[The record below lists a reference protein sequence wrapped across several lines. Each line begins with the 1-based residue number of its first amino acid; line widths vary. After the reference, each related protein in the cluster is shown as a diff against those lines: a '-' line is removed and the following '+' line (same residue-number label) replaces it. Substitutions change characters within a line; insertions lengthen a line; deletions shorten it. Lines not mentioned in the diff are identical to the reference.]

1 MSYREYCKYLQDKY
15 GVPQN
20 SYYNEQYNK
29 NRNSRTSEGLV
40 IHHICEDIKP
50 NLSNKEVAKSC
61 DFSYQL
67 PENLC
72 YCDYLEHLFLH
83 ILITEYPNEET
94 DDVVGIGGSANY
106 LIPELN
112 NLFSGY
118 IPEQPSKKYV
128 IDCFDRVKDDF
139 ITYKYLISRFLS
151 NNDVQ
156 KERLVSVVLS
166 GDDKHFNEESKIYS
180 ELKNICDSGSCV
192 QSHNIEIYS
201 KVESLLNAQNKA
213 LLVLGTGLGKTSTA
227 LSYAL
232 KYGYRVLVVC
242 PRDNIKDTW
251 EIYSPV
257 VSTIS
262 YVSLANE
269 AETFDYSK
277 YDLIVFDEAHHL
289 NAPIWGKGIRHLL
302 DNNVNIKILGLT
314 ATPLCDSGKKNI
326 ADIFFKDCTVVGYD
340 AIEGIKAGVLHP
352 VSYVCSFYTKP
363 KEIDDALEKCKES
376 TDELTMKLKG
386 RLNLAL
392 NNTPTLKEIITSNM
406 PHGNRKGIIFA
417 QTIEDMDEAI
427 KILKDIYPNEEYR
440 KIHSLMD
447 REEVQNTKEW
457 FSNTDSGY
465 LCTVDMISEGSHY
478 KGVNTIFMFRKTKSG
493 NLFEQQLGRCMTQ
506 THLPNPHCIVFD
518 LVNNMRNVR
527 EFTARLA
534 DAISAHGIVKTLKGE
549 RQASPDLVSGGVK
562 ISKQYVVE
570 DYTQDIVDA
579 YDEVNELFY
588 KQWTSEEDAIIL
600 DTYPKEGAEG
610 CLRLLQN
617 RTKQKIVGR
626 ASFLGVGNYRNKK
639 VICLETR
646 EVFDTTVDAGKKF
659 DVGGENITACCKGRA
674 KSIKGYHF
682 AYFNE
687 YVDWSDERKNQY
699 FNKIPRGKKVI
710 CLETKEI
717 FNDATEA
724 GTKFGIPVPYIR
736 NCCNGKQES
745 ALGYHFSY
753 KNIYDFWDEEQ
764 KNKYFNMEPLPKE
777 KQVIC
782 LETKEIF
789 ISAKKAGE
797 KFNICHSNITACCR
811 KRVEVAG
818 GFHWAYFNDYITWNK
833 EKQDIYL
840 GKKPVPQSKEIIC
853 LETKEIFNKIID
865 ASKKF
870 NIGSIAIVM
879 NCKNKSKAAGGY
891 HFAYLNDYNSW
902 DSERQNEYFGKE
914 RVNLDRRVICL
925 ETKEIFENATR
936 AEEKFGFCHGSVSSC
951 CKEKTRSVGG
961 YHFAY
966 ITTYNLL
973 DNDSRNKYFGKSPN
987 PGKRKIRCVE
997 TSVVFESIST
1007 AERETGITTICYA
1020 LQDCEKRTAGG
1031 YHWEYVEDDDS
1042 IV

>member
-1 MSYREYCKYLQDKY
+1 MNYQEYFKCSTMTYREYCKYLQDKY
-15 GVPQN
+15 GIPKN

-118 IPEQPSKKYV
+118 IPEQSSKKYV
-128 IDCFDRVKDDF
+128 YVINCFNRVKDDF
-139 ITYKYLISRFLS
+139 ITYKYLIGRFLS
-151 NNDVQ
+151 NNDIP
-156 KERLVSVVLS
+156 KESLINVVLS
-166 GDDKHFNEESKIYS
+166 GNDKYFNEESKIYS

-192 QSHNIEIYS
+192 QSHNVEIYS

-232 KYGYRVLVVC
+232 KYGCRVLVVC

-251 EIYSPV
+251 EIYSPI

-314 ATPLCDSGKKNI
+314 ATPLCDGGKKNI

-363 KEIDDALEKCKES
+363 KEIDEALEKCKES

-406 PHGNRKGIIFA
+406 PQGNRKGIIFA

-440 KIHSLMD
+440 KIHSLMN
-447 REEVQNTKEW
+447 REEVQNIKDW

-506 THLPNPHCIVFD
+506 TSLPNPHCIVFD

-534 DAISAHGIVKTLKGE
+534 DAISRHGIVKTLKGE
-549 RQASPDLVSGGVK
+549 RQASPDLVSGGAK

-579 YDEVNELFY
+579 YDEINAYFDSSWTEEEDNVLRKFYPIEEIDGCVKRLLKRTKSAIQNRVQILGIKKISRWTEEEINILKKYYPIEGPTGCVERLKKRNKETIMAKAKDMLLKAPNKSWTEEEENILLKYYPLEGAKGCAERIKGRTENAIRYRATTQLGLSSQAGWTEEEDMILKSLYPIGGYRECMDKLNGKTKSAIYIRARFFQLEAPNNQWTEEEINILKEYYQTKGVNECIKRL
-588 KQWTSEEDAIIL
+588 KGKTKSAIQGKAHNL
-600 DTYPKEGAEG
+600 K
-610 CLRLLQN
+610 LR
-617 RTKQKIVGR
+617 GP
-626 ASFLGVGNYRNKK
+626 A
-639 VICLETR
+639 
-646 EVFDTTVDAGKKF
+646 
-659 DVGGENITACCKGRA
+659 
-674 KSIKGYHF
+674 
-682 AYFNE
+682 
-687 YVDWSDERKNQY
+687 
-699 FNKIPRGKKVI
+699 RGKKVR
-710 CLETKEI
+710 CLETGEVYDSAVK
-717 FNDATEA
+717 AMKQLGLT
-724 GTKFGIPVPYIR
+724 GID
-736 NCCNGKQES
+736 NCARG
-745 ALGYHFSY
+745 
-753 KNIYDFWDEEQ
+753 
-764 KNKYFNMEPLPKE
+764 
-777 KQVIC
+777 
-782 LETKEIF
+782 ETK
-789 ISAKKAGE
+789 
-797 KFNICHSNITACCR
+797 
-811 KRVEVAG
+811 
-818 GFHWAYFNDYITWNK
+818 
-833 EKQDIYL
+833 
-840 GKKPVPQSKEIIC
+840 
-853 LETKEIFNKIID
+853 
-865 ASKKF
+865 
-870 NIGSIAIVM
+870 
-879 NCKNKSKAAGGY
+879 
-891 HFAYLNDYNSW
+891 
-902 DSERQNEYFGKE
+902 
-914 RVNLDRRVICL
+914 
-925 ETKEIFENATR
+925 
-936 AEEKFGFCHGSVSSC
+936 
-951 CKEKTRSVGG
+951 
-961 YHFAY
+961 
-966 ITTYNLL
+966 
-973 DNDSRNKYFGKSPN
+973 
-987 PGKRKIRCVE
+987 
-997 TSVVFESIST
+997 
-1007 AERETGITTICYA
+1007 
-1020 LQDCEKRTAGG
+1020 TAGG
-1031 YHWEYVEDDDS
+1031 YHWEYVEEE
-1042 IV
+1042 IEE

>member
-1 MSYREYCKYLQDKY
+1 MNYQEYFKCSTMTYREYCKYLQDKY
-15 GVPQN
+15 GIPNN

-50 NLSNKEVAKSC
+50 NLCNKEVAKSC

-94 DDVVGIGGSANY
+94 NDVVGIGGSANY

-118 IPEQPSKKYV
+118 VPEQSSKKYV
-128 IDCFDRVKDDF
+128 IDCFNRVKDDF

-151 NNDVQ
+151 NNDVP
-156 KERLVSVVLS
+156 KESLINVVLS
-166 GDDKHFNEESKIYS
+166 GNDKHFNEESKIYS

-257 VSTIS
+257 VNTLS

-352 VSYVCSFYTKP
+352 VSYVSSFYTKP
-363 KEIDDALEKCKES
+363 KEIDEVLEKCKES

-440 KIHSLMD
+440 KIHSLMN
-447 REEVQNTKEW
+447 REEVQNIKEW

-493 NLFEQQLGRCMTQ
+493 NLFQQQLGRCMTQ
-506 THLPNPHCIVFD
+506 TSLPNPHCIVFD
-518 LVNNMRNVR
+518 LVNNMRNVG
-527 EFTARLA
+527 EFTARLI
-534 DAISAHGIVKTLKGE
+534 DAISEHGIVKTLKGE
-549 RQASPDLVSGGVK
+549 RWVNPDLLSGGAR
-562 ISKQYVVE
+562 ISEQYVVE

-579 YDEVNELFY
+579 YDEINRLLGGFWTEEEV
-588 KQWTSEEDAIIL
+588 QWLRNNYSKL
-600 DTYPKEGAEG
+600 GPKECSSYLNKSSRAIMGMAHRENLLAPNQFSSEMDRIICSHIDEEG
-610 CLRLLQN
+610 IMDDGVFDEPILKNKTKDSIMAHSLKLGRKKNVRFIRTQENISRFKDIYTDGGINAVMKKLNLSKCVCQSIVADFNLCTKKYTHEDEEWLKSHPQATDEEIQN
-617 RTKQKIVGR
+617 RFPDKNLTAVKAKR
-626 ASFLGVGNYRNKK
+626 RSLGVTH
-639 VICLETR
+639 E
-646 EVFDTTVDAGKKF
+646 DT
-659 DVGGENITACCKGRA
+659 N
-674 KSIKGYHF
+674 
-682 AYFNE
+682 
-687 YVDWSDERKNQY
+687 
-699 FNKIPRGKKVI
+699 
-710 CLETKEI
+710 
-717 FNDATEA
+717 
-724 GTKFGIPVPYIR
+724 PYI
-736 NCCNGKQES
+736 
-745 ALGYHFSY
+745 
-753 KNIYDFWDEEQ
+753 
-764 KNKYFNMEPLPKE
+764 PKE
-777 KQVIC
+777 KQQWVINNWSKMSWDEMQNELPHNC
-782 LETKEIF
+782 TESGVRAWVKRNGGSVKNSTYTKE
-789 ISAKKAGE
+789 
-797 KFNICHSNITACCR
+797 N
-811 KRVEVAG
+811 
-818 GFHWAYFNDYITWNK
+818 
-833 EKQDIYL
+833 
-840 GKKPVPQSKEIIC
+840 
-853 LETKEIFNKIID
+853 
-865 ASKKF
+865 
-870 NIGSIAIVM
+870 
-879 NCKNKSKAAGGY
+879 
-891 HFAYLNDYNSW
+891 
-902 DSERQNEYFGKE
+902 
-914 RVNLDRRVICL
+914 
-925 ETKEIFENATR
+925 
-936 AEEKFGFCHGSVSSC
+936 
-951 CKEKTRSVGG
+951 
-961 YHFAY
+961 
-966 ITTYNLL
+966 
-973 DNDSRNKYFGKSPN
+973 RN
-987 PGKRKIRCVE
+987 
-997 TSVVFESIST
+997 
-1007 AERETGITTICYA
+1007 
-1020 LQDCEKRTAGG
+1020 
-1031 YHWEYVEDDDS
+1031 
-1042 IV
+1042 

>member
-1 MSYREYCKYLQDKY
+1 MNYQEYFKCSTMTYREYCKYLQDKY
-15 GVPQN
+15 GIPKN
-20 SYYNEQYNK
+20 SYYNEQYNT
-29 NRNSRTSEGLV
+29 NRNENSRTSEGLV

-118 IPEQPSKKYV
+118 VPEQQPKDYV
-128 IDCFDRVKDDF
+128 INCFNRVKDDF
-139 ITYKYLISRFLS
+139 ITYKYLISRFLG
-151 NNDVQ
+151 NNDIP
-156 KERLVSVVLS
+156 KESLVNVVLS
-166 GDDKHFNEESKIYS
+166 GDNKYFNEESKIYS

-251 EIYSPV
+251 EIYSPI

-314 ATPLCDSGKKNI
+314 ATPLCDGGKKNI
-326 ADIFFKDCTVVGYD
+326 ADIFFKDCTVIGYD

-376 TDELTMKLKG
+376 TDEFTMKLKG

-440 KIHSLMD
+440 KIHSLMN
-447 REEVQNTKEW
+447 REEVQNIKEW

-506 THLPNPHCIVFD
+506 TSLPNPHCIVFD

-527 EFTARLA
+527 EFTTRLT
-534 DAISAHGIVKTLKGE
+534 DAISRHGIVKTLKGE
-549 RQASPDLVSGGVK
+549 RYVNPDVLSGGAK
-562 ISKQYVVE
+562 ISEQYVVE

-579 YDEVNELFY
+579 YDEINRLLGGFWTEEEDNILRKFY
-588 KQWTSEEDAIIL
+588 PTSGAKGCQVYLPKRNSLTICARATLLNLVSGITNKNKQWSPEEDEIIKANYSKDRTDLTDLIPNKSKGAIQSRASILGVKVINNWTEEEIKWMQDNSYLYTKEELIDKIGKSWLQIKRILKKYSLKYCTKIVKWTEEEDSIIKKYYPKEGGDVYLRLKNRTYNTVMGRASALGIGYDNEENKKWTEEEDAIL
-600 DTYPKEGAEG
+600 KENYIKLGKDIIN
-610 CLRLLQN
+610 LLP
-617 RTKQKIVGR
+617 GR
-626 ASFLGVGNYRNKK
+626 
-639 VICLETR
+639 
-646 EVFDTTVDAGKKF
+646 
-659 DVGGENITACCKGRA
+659 
-674 KSIKGYHF
+674 
-682 AYFNE
+682 
-687 YVDWSDERKNQY
+687 
-699 FNKIPRGKKVI
+699 
-710 CLETKEI
+710 
-717 FNDATEA
+717 
-724 GTKFGIPVPYIR
+724 KFG
-736 NCCNGKQES
+736 S
-745 ALGYHFSY
+745 
-753 KNIYDFWDEEQ
+753 
-764 KNKYFNMEPLPKE
+764 
-777 KQVIC
+777 
-782 LETKEIF
+782 
-789 ISAKKAGE
+789 
-797 KFNICHSNITACCR
+797 
-811 KRVEVAG
+811 
-818 GFHWAYFNDYITWNK
+818 
-833 EKQDIYL
+833 
-840 GKKPVPQSKEIIC
+840 II
-853 LETKEIFNKIID
+853 
-865 ASKKF
+865 
-870 NIGSIAIVM
+870 
-879 NCKNKSKAAGGY
+879 
-891 HFAYLNDYNSW
+891 
-902 DSERQNEYFGKE
+902 
-914 RVNLDRRVICL
+914 
-925 ETKEIFENATR
+925 TR
-936 AEEKFGFCHGSVSSC
+936 AHKIG
-951 CKEKTRSVGG
+951 
-961 YHFAY
+961 
-966 ITTYNLL
+966 I
-973 DNDSRNKYFGKSPN
+973 
-987 PGKRKIRCVE
+987 KRRDLPIRCVE
-997 TSVVFESIST
+997 NRKIFNSIKEATEFAGLQSGACIRKCCKGES
-1007 AERETGITTICYA
+1007 
-1020 LQDCEKRTAGG
+1020 KTAGG
-1031 YHWEYVEDDDS
+1031 YHWEYVEEENEE
-1042 IV
+1042 

>member
-1 MSYREYCKYLQDKY
+1 MNYQEYFKCSTMTYREYCKYLQDKY
-15 GVPQN
+15 GIPKN
-20 SYYNEQYNK
+20 SYYNEQYNR
-29 NRNSRTSEGLV
+29 NENSRTSEGLV

-50 NLSNKEVAKSC
+50 NLCDKEVAKSC

-83 ILITEYPNEET
+83 ILITEYPNEEA

-128 IDCFDRVKDDF
+128 IDCFNRVKDDF
-139 ITYKYLISRFLS
+139 ITYKYLIGRFLS
-151 NNDVQ
+151 NNDIPR
-156 KERLVSVVLS
+156 ESLINIVLS

-262 YVSLANE
+262 YVSFANE
-269 AETFDYSK
+269 VETFDYSK

-314 ATPLCDSGKKNI
+314 ATPLCDGGKKNI
-326 ADIFFKDCTVVGYD
+326 ADIFFEDCTVVGYD

-352 VSYVCSFYTKP
+352 VSYVCSFYTRP
-363 KEIDDALEKCKES
+363 KEIDDALEKCEES

-440 KIHSLMD
+440 KIHSLMN
-447 REEVQNTKEW
+447 REEVQNIKEW

-506 THLPNPHCIVFD
+506 TSLPNPHCIVFD

-534 DAISAHGIVKTLKGE
+534 DAISKHGIVKTLKGE
-549 RQASPDLVSGGVK
+549 RNLNPDVLSGGAK
-562 ISKQYVVE
+562 ISEQYVVE

-579 YDEVNELFY
+579 YDEINGLFY
-588 KQWTSEEDAIIL
+588 KCWTEAEDSILREFYPTEGARGCAERLKNKTQASIRHRANKLKLIFSGFWTSEEDNILKCYYPLSGADGCVNKLPGRTKHNIRSRACKLKIKSPGYWTTERDEILKKYYPSNGAKAIAYLFPEKSLRSIYARAL
-600 DTYPKEGAEG
+600 TLGLKYDNNPWTAEEDNLLKNFYPKEGINK
-610 CLRLLQN
+610 CLELLPN
-617 RTKQKIVGR
+617 RTLRALNSRILELGIKRQGHFWTKEEDDIIQQFYPEIGAECVKYLPGRTKATVIGR
-626 ASFLGVGNYRNKK
+626 ASKLQVKLLSSKKK
-639 VICLETR
+639 V
-646 EVFDTTVDAGKKF
+646 K
-659 DVGGENITACCKGRA
+659 
-674 KSIKGYHF
+674 
-682 AYFNE
+682 
-687 YVDWSDERKNQY
+687 
-699 FNKIPRGKKVI
+699 
-710 CLETKEI
+710 
-717 FNDATEA
+717 
-724 GTKFGIPVPYIR
+724 
-736 NCCNGKQES
+736 
-745 ALGYHFSY
+745 
-753 KNIYDFWDEEQ
+753 
-764 KNKYFNMEPLPKE
+764 
-777 KQVIC
+777 
-782 LETKEIF
+782 
-789 ISAKKAGE
+789 
-797 KFNICHSNITACCR
+797 
-811 KRVEVAG
+811 
-818 GFHWAYFNDYITWNK
+818 
-833 EKQDIYL
+833 
-840 GKKPVPQSKEIIC
+840 
-853 LETKEIFNKIID
+853 
-865 ASKKF
+865 
-870 NIGSIAIVM
+870 
-879 NCKNKSKAAGGY
+879 
-891 HFAYLNDYNSW
+891 
-902 DSERQNEYFGKE
+902 
-914 RVNLDRRVICL
+914 
-925 ETKEIFENATR
+925 
-936 AEEKFGFCHGSVSSC
+936 
-951 CKEKTRSVGG
+951 
-961 YHFAY
+961 
-966 ITTYNLL
+966 
-973 DNDSRNKYFGKSPN
+973 
-987 PGKRKIRCVE
+987 CVE
-997 TSVVFESIST
+997 TEEVYESASEAMRQIGNKHIC
-1007 AERETGITTICYA
+1007 ACARGERE
-1020 LQDCEKRTAGG
+1020 TAGG

>member
-1 MSYREYCKYLQDKY
+1 MNYQEYFKCSTMTYREYCKYLQDKY
-15 GVPQN
+15 GIPKN
-20 SYYNEQYNK
+20 SYYNEQYNT
-29 NRNSRTSEGLV
+29 NRNENSRTSEGLV

-50 NLSNKEVAKSC
+50 NLCDKEVAKSC

-128 IDCFDRVKDDF
+128 INCFNRVKDDF
-139 ITYKYLISRFLS
+139 ITYKYLIGRFLS
-151 NNDVQ
+151 NNDIP
-156 KERLVSVVLS
+156 KESLVSVVLS
-166 GDDKHFNEESKIYS
+166 GDKKYFNEESKIYS

-192 QSHNIEIYS
+192 QSHNLEIYS

-251 EIYSPV
+251 EIYSPI

-289 NAPIWGKGIRHLL
+289 NAPIWGKGIHHLL

-314 ATPLCDSGKKNI
+314 ATPLCDGGKKNI

-392 NNTPTLKEIITSNM
+392 NNTPALKEIITSNM

-440 KIHSLMD
+440 KIHSLMN
-447 REEVQNTKEW
+447 REEVQNIKEW

-506 THLPNPHCIVFD
+506 TSLHNPHCIVFD

-534 DAISAHGIVKTLKGE
+534 DAISRHGIVKTLKGE
-549 RQASPDLVSGGVK
+549 RNLNPDVLSGGVK
-562 ISKQYVVE
+562 ISEQYVVE

-579 YDEVNELFY
+579 YEELDRLFGGFWTEEENRFIRNYIEEKGGKLQVGDVHELATLFDVSEASIRSHLQFLGY
-588 KQWTSEEDAIIL
+588 KNLCQRKIEWHKLDKVIVDLTKKGYTFMKIYYEINNITPLSVHALQRRMNKLEIDYNCANTRFTTNMDNFIKEHLYVDKSVQQVANDLGKTEQSIMTRASYLKIKKRGNYTEFDIKFIIENYPHKGAKYCSEETQL
-600 DTYPKEGAEG
+600 
-610 CLRLLQN
+610 
-617 RTKQKIVGR
+617 
-626 ASFLGVGNYRNKK
+626 
-639 VICLETR
+639 
-646 EVFDTTVDAGKKF
+646 
-659 DVGGENITACCKGRA
+659 
-674 KSIKGYHF
+674 
-682 AYFNE
+682 
-687 YVDWSDERKNQY
+687 
-699 FNKIPRGKKVI
+699 
-710 CLETKEI
+710 
-717 FNDATEA
+717 
-724 GTKFGIPVPYIR
+724 PV
-736 NCCNGKQES
+736 S
-745 ALGYHFSY
+745 T
-753 KNIYDFWDEEQ
+753 IY
-764 KNKYFNMEPLPKE
+764 M
-777 KQVIC
+777 I
-782 LETKEIF
+782 
-789 ISAKKAGE
+789 AKK
-797 KFNICHSNITACCR
+797 
-811 KRVEVAG
+811 
-818 GFHWAYFNDYITWNK
+818 
-833 EKQDIYL
+833 
-840 GKKPVPQSKEIIC
+840 
-853 LETKEIFNKIID
+853 
-865 ASKKF
+865 
-870 NIGSIAIVM
+870 
-879 NCKNKSKAAGGY
+879 
-891 HFAYLNDYNSW
+891 
-902 DSERQNEYFGKE
+902 
-914 RVNLDRRVICL
+914 
-925 ETKEIFENATR
+925 
-936 AEEKFGFCHGSVSSC
+936 
-951 CKEKTRSVGG
+951 
-961 YHFAY
+961 
-966 ITTYNLL
+966 YNLI
-973 DNDSRNKYFGKSPN
+973 GK
-987 PGKRKIRCVE
+987 GCKRKVRCVE
-997 TSVVFESIST
+997 TGTIFNSIKLAAIFAKTCSANIVNCCKNGSRST
-1007 AERETGITTICYA
+1007 
-1020 LQDCEKRTAGG
+1020 GG
-1031 YHWEYVEDDDS
+1031 YHWEYVEEETQNTDS
-1042 IV
+1042 TRE

>member
-1 MSYREYCKYLQDKY
+1 MNYQEYFKCSTMTYREYCKYLQDKY
-15 GVPQN
+15 GIPQN

-94 DDVVGIGGSANY
+94 DDAVGIGGSANY

-128 IDCFDRVKDDF
+128 VDCFNRVKDDF

-156 KERLVSVVLS
+156 KESLISVVLS
-166 GDDKHFNEESKIYS
+166 GDSKCFTEESKIYS
-180 ELKNICDSGSCV
+180 ELKNVCANGSCV

-289 NAPIWGKGIRHLL
+289 NAPIWGKSIRHLL

-314 ATPLCDSGKKNI
+314 ATPLCDGGKKNI
-326 ADIFFKDCTVVGYD
+326 ADIFFEDCAVVGYD

-352 VSYVCSFYTKP
+352 VSYVSSFYTKP

-440 KIHSLMD
+440 KIHSLMN
-447 REEVQNTKEW
+447 REEVQNIKEW

-506 THLPNPHCIVFD
+506 TSLPNPHCIVFD

-534 DAISAHGIVKTLKGE
+534 DAISRHGIVKTLKGE

-579 YDEVNELFY
+579 YDEINGLLGGF
-588 KQWTSEEDAIIL
+588 WTEEEDNIL
-600 DTYPKEGAEG
+600 RKFYPTNGAKG
-610 CLRLLQN
+610 CVKHLPN
-617 RTKQKIVGR
+617 RTKIAICWR
-626 ASFLGVGNYRNKK
+626 ATSLNLISGITTKNKQWSPEEDEIIKTNYSKDRTDLTDLIPNKSKRAIQQRALVLGVK
-639 VICLETR
+639 VINNWTEEEDNVIKRIYPIGGVNGCIKHLPNRT
-646 EVFDTTVDAGKKF
+646 KKA
-659 DVGGENITACCKGRA
+659 IAHRA
-674 KSIKGYHF
+674 TNLGVI
-682 AYFNE
+682 FN
-687 YVDWSDERKNQY
+687 N
-699 FNKIPRGKKVI
+699 KKVI

-717 FNDATEA
+717 FNTIAEA
-724 GTKFGIPVPYIR
+724 GRKFCIKNFCLIGS
-736 NCCNGKQES
+736 CCRGEQGS
-745 ALGYHFSY
+745 ANGYHWAFLSVY
-753 KNIYDFWDEEQ
+753 NSWDKDKQNE
-764 KNKYFNMEPLPKE
+764 YFGKKAIKKE
-777 KQVIC
+777 KKVIC
-782 LETKEIF
+782 LETKRIF
-789 ISAKKAGE
+789 NSIAEAGKE
-797 KFNICHSNITACCR
+797 LDIGNSGIGSCCR
-811 KRVEVAG
+811 KSL
-818 GFHWAYFNDYITWNK
+818 NT
-833 EKQDIYL
+833 
-840 GKKPVPQSKEIIC
+840 
-853 LETKEIFNKIID
+853 
-865 ASKKF
+865 
-870 NIGSIAIVM
+870 
-879 NCKNKSKAAGGY
+879 AGGY
-891 HFAYLNDYNSW
+891 HWAYVDDYNSW
-902 DSERQNEYFGKE
+902 NIEKQNEHFGKKPI
-914 RVNLDRRVICL
+914 L
-925 ETKEIFENATR
+925 
-936 AEEKFGFCHGSVSSC
+936 
-951 CKEKTRSVGG
+951 KEKMV
-961 YHFAY
+961 
-966 ITTYNLL
+966 
-973 DNDSRNKYFGKSPN
+973 K
-987 PGKRKIRCVE
+987 CVE
-997 TSVVFESIST
+997 TGEIYKTIKEASKNI
-1007 AERETGITTICYA
+1007 GINSSGIVSA
-1020 LQDCEKRTAGG
+1020 LKGRCKTAGG
-1031 YHWEYVEDDDS
+1031 YHWEYVEEESQNTDNTRE
-1042 IV
+1042 

>member
-1 MSYREYCKYLQDKY
+1 MNYQEYFKCSTMTYREYCKYLQDKY
-15 GVPQN
+15 GIPKN
-20 SYYNEQYNK
+20 SYYNEQYNT
-29 NRNSRTSEGLV
+29 NRNENSRTSEGLV

-118 IPEQPSKKYV
+118 VPEQQPKDYV
-128 IDCFDRVKDDF
+128 INCFNRVKDDF
-139 ITYKYLISRFLS
+139 ITYKYLISRFLG
-151 NNDVQ
+151 NNDIP
-156 KERLVSVVLS
+156 KESLVNVVLS
-166 GDDKHFNEESKIYS
+166 GDNKYFNEESKIYS

-251 EIYSPV
+251 EIYSPI

-289 NAPIWGKGIRHLL
+289 NAPIWGKSIRHLL

-314 ATPLCDSGKKNI
+314 ATPLCDGGKKNI
-326 ADIFFKDCTVVGYD
+326 ADIFFKDCTVIGYD

-417 QTIEDMDEAI
+417 QTIDDMDEAI

-440 KIHSLMD
+440 KIHSLMN
-447 REEVQNTKEW
+447 REEVQNIKEW

-506 THLPNPHCIVFD
+506 TSLPNPHCIVFD

-534 DAISAHGIVKTLKGE
+534 DAISRHGIVKTLKGE
-549 RQASPDLVSGGVK
+549 RQVNPDVLSGGAK
-562 ISKQYVVE
+562 ISEQYVVE

-579 YDEVNELFY
+579 YDEIDKNYFTYRKRKIFGATLSRKPITEYEKTIILNEYPTKGREILSLLPGRNVEWLQSTASRLGV
-588 KQWTSEEDAIIL
+588 KLNPAWTSDMDNVIKEKYAEVGAKGIHRIMPEKSVSQIADRAIKLGVKFDSNWWSKEEDEVLRNFWVHDRERALQLLPKRTFKNCQQRAI
-600 DTYPKEGAEG
+600 KMG
-610 CLRLLQN
+610 LLQEGYYW
-617 RTKQKIVGR
+617 TDEEI
-626 ASFLGVGNYRNKK
+626 ATLKK
-639 VICLETR
+639 YYVTGGKY
-646 EVFDTTVDAGKKF
+646 EVKKHLTT
-659 DVGGENITACCKGRA
+659 
-674 KSIKGYHF
+674 KSIGQIASK
-682 AYFNE
+682 A
-687 YVDWSDERKNQY
+687 
-699 FNKIPRGKKVI
+699 
-710 CLETKEI
+710 
-717 FNDATEA
+717 
-724 GTKFGIPVPYIR
+724 
-736 NCCNGKQES
+736 S
-745 ALGYHFSY
+745 AL
-753 KNIYDFWDEEQ
+753 K
-764 KNKYFNMEPLPKE
+764 L
-777 KQVIC
+777 
-782 LETKEIF
+782 
-789 ISAKKAGE
+789 
-797 KFNICHSNITACCR
+797 
-811 KRVEVAG
+811 
-818 GFHWAYFNDYITWNK
+818 
-833 EKQDIYL
+833 
-840 GKKPVPQSKEIIC
+840 
-853 LETKEIFNKIID
+853 
-865 ASKKF
+865 
-870 NIGSIAIVM
+870 
-879 NCKNKSKAAGGY
+879 
-891 HFAYLNDYNSW
+891 
-902 DSERQNEYFGKE
+902 
-914 RVNLDRRVICL
+914 
-925 ETKEIFENATR
+925 
-936 AEEKFGFCHGSVSSC
+936 
-951 CKEKTRSVGG
+951 
-961 YHFAY
+961 
-966 ITTYNLL
+966 
-973 DNDSRNKYFGKSPN
+973 KSPN
-987 PGKRKIRCVE
+987 HKKRIKCIE
-997 TSVVFESIST
+997 TNEVYESASE
-1007 AERETGITTICYA
+1007 AMRQTGIKTIDTCA
-1020 LQDCEKRTAGG
+1020 RGKCKTAGG
-1031 YHWEYVEDDDS
+1031 YHWEYVEEENEE
-1042 IV
+1042 

>member
-1 MSYREYCKYLQDKY
+1 MNYQEYFKCSTMTYREYCKYLQDKY
-15 GVPQN
+15 GIPKN
-20 SYYNEQYNK
+20 SYYNEQYNT
-29 NRNSRTSEGLV
+29 NRNENSRTSEGLV

-61 DFSYQL
+61 DFSHQL

-106 LIPELN
+106 FIPELN

-118 IPEQPSKKYV
+118 IPEQSSKKYV
-128 IDCFDRVKDDF
+128 YVINCFNRVKDDF
-139 ITYKYLISRFLS
+139 ITYKYLIGRFLS
-151 NNDVQ
+151 NNDVP
-156 KERLVSVVLS
+156 KESLVSVVLS
-166 GDDKHFNEESKIYS
+166 GDNKYFNEESKIYS

-289 NAPIWGKGIRHLL
+289 NAPVWGKGIRHLL

-352 VSYVCSFYTKP
+352 VSYVSSFYTKP

-386 RLNLAL
+386 RLDLAL

-440 KIHSLMD
+440 KIHSLMN
-447 REEVQNTKEW
+447 REEVQNIKEW
-457 FSNTDSGY
+457 FSDTDSGY

-506 THLPNPHCIVFD
+506 TSLPNPHCIVFD

-534 DAISAHGIVKTLKGE
+534 DAISRHGIVKTLKGE
-549 RQASPDLVSGGVK
+549 RSVNPDVLSGGAK
-562 ISKQYVVE
+562 ISEQYVVE

-579 YDEVNELFY
+579 YDEINRLLGGFWTKEETQWLSCNYPKLGIKKCASHLNKSEHSVVGMAHRMNLLAPNQFSSEMDSIIQKHIDENGNMDDCVFY
-588 KQWTSEEDAIIL
+588 EPILANKTKDSVMAHSLKLGRKKYERFIRTNDNINKFKSIYDNGGIDAVMKEFNLSKCVCQSIISDFGLCTSKYTEEDIDWLIENPYATDEQLQERFPSRKVSAIKAKRRSLGISTKGKYIPFEKQQWVI
-600 DTYPKEGAEG
+600 DNWSISTWEEIKKELPDS
-610 CLRLLQN
+610 C
-617 RTKQKIVGR
+617 
-626 ASFLGVGNYRNKK
+626 S
-639 VICLETR
+639 
-646 EVFDTTVDAGKKF
+646 
-659 DVGGENITACCKGRA
+659 
-674 KSIKGYHF
+674 
-682 AYFNE
+682 
-687 YVDWSDERKNQY
+687 
-699 FNKIPRGKKVI
+699 
-710 CLETKEI
+710 
-717 FNDATEA
+717 EA
-724 GTKFGIPVPYIR
+724 GVRAWVKRHGGAMKLSYYTEEDVNNIRGLEGMSISQMQKKLPYLSKDKIR
-736 NCCNGKQES
+736 NIC
-745 ALGYHFSY
+745 
-753 KNIYDFWDEEQ
+753 
-764 KNKYFNMEPLPKE
+764 NKY
-777 KQVIC
+777 
-782 LETKEIF
+782 
-789 ISAKKAGE
+789 
-797 KFNICHSNITACCR
+797 NIKY
-811 KRVEVAG
+811 KR
-818 GFHWAYFNDYITWNK
+818 
-833 EKQDIYL
+833 L
-840 GKKPVPQSKEIIC
+840 GKK
-853 LETKEIFNKIID
+853 
-865 ASKKF
+865 
-870 NIGSIAIVM
+870 
-879 NCKNKSKAAGGY
+879 
-891 HFAYLNDYNSW
+891 
-902 DSERQNEYFGKE
+902 
-914 RVNLDRRVICL
+914 
-925 ETKEIFENATR
+925 
-936 AEEKFGFCHGSVSSC
+936 SV
-951 CKEKTRSVGG
+951 
-961 YHFAY
+961 
-966 ITTYNLL
+966 L
-973 DNDSRNKYFGKSPN
+973 
-987 PGKRKIRCVE
+987 CVE
-997 TSVVFESIST
+997 TGNIYEST
-1007 AERETGITTICYA
+1007 VQVKNKLGINVDSCVRGKT
-1020 LQDCEKRTAGG
+1020 KTAGG
-1031 YHWEYVEDDDS
+1031 YHWEYVEEENE
-1042 IV
+1042 

>member
-1 MSYREYCKYLQDKY
+1 MNYQEYFKCSTMTYREYCKYLQDKY
-15 GVPQN
+15 GIPKN

-29 NRNSRTSEGLV
+29 NRSSRTSEGLV
-40 IHHICEDIKP
+40 IHHICEDIKT

-61 DFSYQL
+61 DFNYQL

-94 DDVVGIGGSANY
+94 EDAVGIGGSANY

-118 IPEQPSKKYV
+118 IPEQPPKKHV
-128 IDCFDRVKDDF
+128 IDCFNRVKDDF
-139 ITYKYLISRFLS
+139 ITYKYLINRFLS
-151 NNDVQ
+151 NNDIP
-156 KERLVSVVLS
+156 KESLINVVLS
-166 GDDKHFNEESKIYS
+166 GNDKYFNEESKIYS

-314 ATPLCDSGKKNI
+314 ATPLCDGGKKNI

-440 KIHSLMD
+440 KIHSLMN
-447 REEVQNTKEW
+447 REEVQNIKDW

-506 THLPNPHCIVFD
+506 TSLPNPHCIVFD

-534 DAISAHGIVKTLKGE
+534 DAISRHGIVKTLKGE
-549 RQASPDLVSGGVK
+549 RNVNPDVLSGGAK
-562 ISKQYVVE
+562 ISEQYVIE

-579 YDEVNELFY
+579 YDEIKEYFSVD
-588 KQWTSEEDAIIL
+588 WTEEEDNILRKFYPIEGARGCAERLKNKTQVAIRHRANKLKLSFSGFWTPEEDNIL
-600 DTYPKEGAEG
+600 KCYYPLSGADGCVDKLPGRTKQDIRYRASKLKIKLSGYWTNEKDEILKKYYTSNGAKAIAYLFPEKSLGSIHARALTLGLKYDNNSWTAEEDNLLKIFYPKEGINK
-610 CLRLLQN
+610 CLELLPN
-617 RTKQKIVGR
+617 RTLGALNSRILELGIKRQGHYWTKEEDDIIQQFYPVIGAECVKYLPGRTKATVIGR
-626 ASFLGVGNYRNKK
+626 ASKLQVKLLSNKK
-639 VICLETR
+639 
-646 EVFDTTVDAGKKF
+646 
-659 DVGGENITACCKGRA
+659 
-674 KSIKGYHF
+674 
-682 AYFNE
+682 
-687 YVDWSDERKNQY
+687 
-699 FNKIPRGKKVI
+699 KV
-710 CLETKEI
+710 K
-717 FNDATEA
+717 
-724 GTKFGIPVPYIR
+724 
-736 NCCNGKQES
+736 
-745 ALGYHFSY
+745 
-753 KNIYDFWDEEQ
+753 
-764 KNKYFNMEPLPKE
+764 
-777 KQVIC
+777 
-782 LETKEIF
+782 
-789 ISAKKAGE
+789 
-797 KFNICHSNITACCR
+797 
-811 KRVEVAG
+811 
-818 GFHWAYFNDYITWNK
+818 
-833 EKQDIYL
+833 
-840 GKKPVPQSKEIIC
+840 
-853 LETKEIFNKIID
+853 
-865 ASKKF
+865 
-870 NIGSIAIVM
+870 
-879 NCKNKSKAAGGY
+879 
-891 HFAYLNDYNSW
+891 
-902 DSERQNEYFGKE
+902 
-914 RVNLDRRVICL
+914 
-925 ETKEIFENATR
+925 
-936 AEEKFGFCHGSVSSC
+936 
-951 CKEKTRSVGG
+951 
-961 YHFAY
+961 
-966 ITTYNLL
+966 
-973 DNDSRNKYFGKSPN
+973 
-987 PGKRKIRCVE
+987 CVE
-997 TSVVFESIST
+997 TEEVYESASE
-1007 AERETGITTICYA
+1007 AMRQTGIKNIDACA
-1020 LQDCEKRTAGG
+1020 RGKNKTAGG
-1031 YHWEYVEDDDS
+1031 YHWEYVEEENEEEREK
-1042 IV
+1042 

>member
-1 MSYREYCKYLQDKY
+1 MNYQEYFQCSTMTYREYCKYLQDKY
-15 GVPQN
+15 GIPQN

-94 DDVVGIGGSANY
+94 DDAVGIGGSANY

-128 IDCFDRVKDDF
+128 IDCFNRVKEDF

-151 NNDVQ
+151 NNDVP
-156 KERLVSVVLS
+156 KESLINVVLS

-289 NAPIWGKGIRHLL
+289 SAPIWGKGIRHLL

-314 ATPLCDSGKKNI
+314 ATPLCDGGKKNI
-326 ADIFFKDCTVVGYD
+326 ADIFFEDCTVVGYD
-340 AIEGIKAGVLHP
+340 AIEGIKTGVLHP

-363 KEIDDALEKCKES
+363 KEIDEALEKCKES

-386 RLNLAL
+386 KLNLAL

-427 KILKDIYPNEEYR
+427 KILKDIYPNGEYR
-440 KIHSLMD
+440 KIHSLMNG
-447 REEVQNTKEW
+447 EEVQNIKEW

-506 THLPNPHCIVFD
+506 TSLPNPHCIVFD

-534 DAISAHGIVKTLKGE
+534 DAISGHGVVKTLKGE
-549 RQASPDLVSGGVK
+549 RQVSPDLLSGGAK

-579 YDEVNELFY
+579 YDEINGLLGGFWTEEEDNILRKFY
-588 KQWTSEEDAIIL
+588 PTNGAKGCQVYLPKKNSSTICARATLLNLVSGITNKNKQWSPEEDEIIKINYSKDRTDLTDLIPNKSKRAIQQRASIL
-600 DTYPKEGAEG
+600 GVKVLNNWTEEEIKWMQDNSYLYTKEELIDKTGKGWLQIKRILKKYGLKYRTKIVRWTEEEDSIIKKYYPKEGG
-610 CLRLLQN
+610 NVYLRLKN
-617 RTKQKIVGR
+617 RNYNTVMGR
-626 ASFLGVGNYRNKK
+626 ASALGIGYDNEENRKWTEEEDTILKENYAKLGKNIVNLLPGRKLGSIVTRAHK
-639 VICLETR
+639 IGIKRRDLPIRCLETR
-646 EVFDTTVDAGKKF
+646 EIFNSIKEAAEFAGLQSGKCIRK
-659 DVGGENITACCKGRA
+659 CCKG
-674 KSIKGYHF
+674 
-682 AYFNE
+682 
-687 YVDWSDERKNQY
+687 
-699 FNKIPRGKKVI
+699 
-710 CLETKEI
+710 
-717 FNDATEA
+717 
-724 GTKFGIPVPYIR
+724 
-736 NCCNGKQES
+736 ES
-745 ALGYHFSY
+745 
-753 KNIYDFWDEEQ
+753 K
-764 KNKYFNMEPLPKE
+764 
-777 KQVIC
+777 
-782 LETKEIF
+782 
-789 ISAKKAGE
+789 
-797 KFNICHSNITACCR
+797 
-811 KRVEVAG
+811 
-818 GFHWAYFNDYITWNK
+818 
-833 EKQDIYL
+833 
-840 GKKPVPQSKEIIC
+840 
-853 LETKEIFNKIID
+853 
-865 ASKKF
+865 
-870 NIGSIAIVM
+870 
-879 NCKNKSKAAGGY
+879 
-891 HFAYLNDYNSW
+891 
-902 DSERQNEYFGKE
+902 
-914 RVNLDRRVICL
+914 
-925 ETKEIFENATR
+925 
-936 AEEKFGFCHGSVSSC
+936 
-951 CKEKTRSVGG
+951 
-961 YHFAY
+961 
-966 ITTYNLL
+966 
-973 DNDSRNKYFGKSPN
+973 
-987 PGKRKIRCVE
+987 
-997 TSVVFESIST
+997 
-1007 AERETGITTICYA
+1007 
-1020 LQDCEKRTAGG
+1020 TAGG
-1031 YHWEYVEDDDS
+1031 YHWEYVEEEESQNTDNTNK
-1042 IV
+1042 

>member
-1 MSYREYCKYLQDKY
+1 MNYQEYFKCSTMTYREYCKYLQDKY
-15 GVPQN
+15 GIPKN

-29 NRNSRTSEGLV
+29 NKNSRTSEGLV

-94 DDVVGIGGSANY
+94 EDVVGIGGSANY

-166 GDDKHFNEESKIYS
+166 GDKKYFNEESKIYS

-201 KVESLLNAQNKA
+201 KVENLLNAQNKA

-314 ATPLCDSGKKNI
+314 ATPLCDGGKKNI

-363 KEIDDALEKCKES
+363 KEIDEALEKCKES

-386 RLNLAL
+386 RLDLAL

-440 KIHSLMD
+440 KIHSLMN
-447 REEVQNTKEW
+447 REEVQNIKEW

-506 THLPNPHCIVFD
+506 TSLPNPHCIVFD

-534 DAISAHGIVKTLKGE
+534 DAISEHGIVKTLKGE
-549 RQASPDLVSGGVK
+549 RNVSPDLLSGGAK

-570 DYTQDIVDA
+570 DYTRDIVDA
-579 YDEVNELFY
+579 YDELNRLYHFSAILRIDTTDGSIKKYDKIVEAELEGFSRSGIIQCCKRKAQKSGGYYWAYERDFDENWEPVEMSFERNSNSWSEEEIEIIRKYYPFEGSRGCTKRLKNRKVGAVNTLAKKIGIKYIGDLWQPEEDDIIKKYYPIEGSTGCAQRLSKRTPQSILSRASKLGVNLDALWSENELELLKYYYPLNGAKGCEKYLPNKTISQISY
-588 KQWTSEEDAIIL
+588 KAQTLKLTSPISNKNRQWTPEEDEIIRTNYSAGNTDLTHLIPNKSKGAIQQRASVLGVKVINNWTEEEIKWMQDNSYLYTREELIDKTGKSWLQIGRIL
-600 DTYPKEGAEG
+600 KKYGLKYCTKVIKWTEEEDSIIKKYYPKEGG
-610 CLRLLQN
+610 KVYLRLKN
-617 RTKQKIVGR
+617 RTYSTVVGR
-626 ASFLGVGNYRNKK
+626 ASALGIKYDNEENRKWTKEEDIILKENYIK
-639 VICLETR
+639 L
-646 EVFDTTVDAGKKF
+646 GK
-659 DVGGENITACCKGRA
+659 NIVNLLPGRTFRSIITRA
-674 KSIKGYHF
+674 KK
-682 AYFNE
+682 
-687 YVDWSDERKNQY
+687 
-699 FNKIPRGKKVI
+699 
-710 CLETKEI
+710 LE
-717 FNDATEA
+717 
-724 GTKFGIPVPYIR
+724 
-736 NCCNGKQES
+736 
-745 ALGYHFSY
+745 
-753 KNIYDFWDEEQ
+753 
-764 KNKYFNMEPLPKE
+764 
-777 KQVIC
+777 
-782 LETKEIF
+782 
-789 ISAKKAGE
+789 
-797 KFNICHSNITACCR
+797 
-811 KRVEVAG
+811 
-818 GFHWAYFNDYITWNK
+818 
-833 EKQDIYL
+833 
-840 GKKPVPQSKEIIC
+840 
-853 LETKEIFNKIID
+853 
-865 ASKKF
+865 
-870 NIGSIAIVM
+870 
-879 NCKNKSKAAGGY
+879 
-891 HFAYLNDYNSW
+891 
-902 DSERQNEYFGKE
+902 
-914 RVNLDRRVICL
+914 
-925 ETKEIFENATR
+925 
-936 AEEKFGFCHGSVSSC
+936 
-951 CKEKTRSVGG
+951 
-961 YHFAY
+961 
-966 ITTYNLL
+966 
-973 DNDSRNKYFGKSPN
+973 
-987 PGKRKIRCVE
+987 
-997 TSVVFESIST
+997 
-1007 AERETGITTICYA
+1007 
-1020 LQDCEKRTAGG
+1020 
-1031 YHWEYVEDDDS
+1031 
-1042 IV
+1042 

>member
-1 MSYREYCKYLQDKY
+1 MNYQEYFKCSTMTYREYCKYLQDKY
-15 GVPQN
+15 GIPKN
-20 SYYNEQYNK
+20 SYYNEQYNT
-29 NRNSRTSEGLV
+29 NRNENSRTSEGLV

-118 IPEQPSKKYV
+118 VPEQQPKDYV
-128 IDCFDRVKDDF
+128 INCFNRVKDDF
-139 ITYKYLISRFLS
+139 ITYKYLISRFLG
-151 NNDVQ
+151 NNDIP
-156 KERLVSVVLS
+156 KESLVNVVLS
-166 GDDKHFNEESKIYS
+166 GDNKYFNEESKIYS

-192 QSHNIEIYS
+192 QSHNIEIYN
-201 KVESLLNAQNKA
+201 KVENLLNAQNKA

-257 VSTIS
+257 VNTIS

-314 ATPLCDSGKKNI
+314 ATPLCDGGKKNI
-326 ADIFFKDCTVVGYD
+326 ADIFFKDCTVIGYD

-427 KILKDIYPNEEYR
+427 KILKDIYSNEEYR
-440 KIHSLMD
+440 KIHSLMN
-447 REEVQNTKEW
+447 REEVQNIKEW

-506 THLPNPHCIVFD
+506 TSLPNPHCIVFD

-527 EFTARLA
+527 EFTVRLV
-534 DAISAHGIVKTLKGE
+534 DAISRHGIVKTLKGE
-549 RQASPDLVSGGVK
+549 RSVNPDVLSGGAK
-562 ISKQYVVE
+562 ISEQYVVE

-579 YDEVNELFY
+579 YDEVNKLLGGF
-588 KQWTSEEDAIIL
+588 WTEEEDNILRKFYPTNGAKGCQVYLPKRNSLTICARATLLNLVSGITNKNNPWSPEEDEIIKANYSKKNTDLTSLIPNKSKGAIQQRASIL
-600 DTYPKEGAEG
+600 GVKVINNWTEEEIRWMQDNSYFYTKEELIDKIGKSWLQIKRILKKYGLKYCTKIVKWTEEEDNIIKKYYPKEGG
-610 CLRLLQN
+610 NVYLRLKN
-617 RTKQKIVGR
+617 RTYNTVMGR
-626 ASFLGVGNYRNKK
+626 AS
-639 VICLETR
+639 
-646 EVFDTTVDAGKKF
+646 
-659 DVGGENITACCKGRA
+659 
-674 KSIKGYHF
+674 
-682 AYFNE
+682 
-687 YVDWSDERKNQY
+687 
-699 FNKIPRGKKVI
+699 
-710 CLETKEI
+710 
-717 FNDATEA
+717 
-724 GTKFGIPVPYIR
+724 
-736 NCCNGKQES
+736 
-745 ALGYHFSY
+745 ALGI
-753 KNIYDFWDEEQ
+753 KYDNEENR
-764 KNKYFNMEPLPKE
+764 KWTEEEDTIIKE
-777 KQVIC
+777 
-782 LETKEIF
+782 
-789 ISAKKAGE
+789 
-797 KFNICHSNITACCR
+797 N
-811 KRVEVAG
+811 
-818 GFHWAYFNDYITWNK
+818 YIK
-833 EKQDIYL
+833 L
-840 GKKPVPQSKEIIC
+840 GKK
-853 LETKEIFNKIID
+853 
-865 ASKKF
+865 
-870 NIGSIAIVM
+870 
-879 NCKNKSKAAGGY
+879 
-891 HFAYLNDYNSW
+891 YN
-902 DSERQNEYFGKE
+902 
-914 RVNLDRRVICL
+914 
-925 ETKEIFENATR
+925 
-936 AEEKFGFCHGSVSSC
+936 
-951 CKEKTRSVGG
+951 
-961 YHFAY
+961 
-966 ITTYNLL
+966 
-973 DNDSRNKYFGKSPN
+973 
-987 PGKRKIRCVE
+987 
-997 TSVVFESIST
+997 
-1007 AERETGITTICYA
+1007 
-1020 LQDCEKRTAGG
+1020 
-1031 YHWEYVEDDDS
+1031 
-1042 IV
+1042 

>member
-1 MSYREYCKYLQDKY
+1 MNYQEYFKCSTMTYREYCKYLQDKY
-15 GVPQN
+15 GIPKN
-20 SYYNEQYNK
+20 SYYNEQYNT
-29 NRNSRTSEGLV
+29 NRNENSRTSEGLV

-67 PENLC
+67 QENLC

-94 DDVVGIGGSANY
+94 DDVVGIGGSANH

-118 IPEQPSKKYV
+118 IPEQQPKDYV
-128 IDCFDRVKDDF
+128 INCFNRVKDDF
-139 ITYKYLISRFLS
+139 ITYKYLIGRFLS
-151 NNDVQ
+151 NNDIP
-156 KERLVSVVLS
+156 KESLINVVLS
-166 GDDKHFNEESKIYS
+166 GNDKYFNEDSKIYS

-232 KYGYRVLVVC
+232 KSGYRVLVVY

-257 VSTIS
+257 VNTIS

-314 ATPLCDSGKKNI
+314 ATPLCDGGKKNI
-326 ADIFFKDCTVVGYD
+326 ADIFFKDCTVIGYD

-440 KIHSLMD
+440 KIHSLMN
-447 REEVQNTKEW
+447 REEVQNIKEW

-506 THLPNPHCIVFD
+506 ASLPNPHCIVFD

-534 DAISAHGIVKTLKGE
+534 DAISRHGIVKTLKGE
-549 RQASPDLVSGGVK
+549 RQVNPDVLFGGAK
-562 ISKQYVVE
+562 ISEQYVVE

-579 YDEVNELFY
+579 YDEINRLLGGFWTEEEKEILTNFYNNNKNKKIRIEELMPFLPNRTRTQIINQAVFMRLST
-588 KQWTSEEDAIIL
+588 KRHKWTTEEDEIL
-600 DTYPKEGAEG
+600 KTNYPSEGVEG
-610 CLRLLQN
+610 CL
-617 RTKQKIVGR
+617 
-626 ASFLGVGNYRNKK
+626 
-639 VICLETR
+639 
-646 EVFDTTVDAGKKF
+646 
-659 DVGGENITACCKGRA
+659 
-674 KSIKGYHF
+674 
-682 AYFNE
+682 
-687 YVDWSDERKNQY
+687 
-699 FNKIPRGKKVI
+699 NKIPGVSKQSVTQRARKLGLSFNNKNWTEEEDNILREFYPTEGKKVVYRFTNRNLRSI
-710 CLETKEI
+710 QQRTHQLGISLINRGWSDKEI
-717 FNDATEA
+717 SMLNE
-724 GTKFGIPVPYIR
+724 KYPIFG
-736 NCCNGKQES
+736 
-745 ALGYHFSY
+745 
-753 KNIYDFWDEEQ
+753 
-764 KNKYFNMEPLPKE
+764 
-777 KQVIC
+777 
-782 LETKEIF
+782 
-789 ISAKKAGE
+789 
-797 KFNICHSNITACCR
+797 SNIPELLLT
-811 KRVEVAG
+811 
-818 GFHWAYFNDYITWNK
+818 
-833 EKQDIYL
+833 
-840 GKKPVPQSKEIIC
+840 
-853 LETKEIFNKIID
+853 
-865 ASKKF
+865 
-870 NIGSIAIVM
+870 
-879 NCKNKSKAAGGY
+879 KNKSAIVAEAKVLGIRY
-891 HFAYLNDYNSW
+891 V
-902 DSERQNEYFGKE
+902 GK
-914 RVNLDRRVICL
+914 
-925 ETKEIFENATR
+925 
-936 AEEKFGFCHGSVSSC
+936 G
-951 CKEKTRSVGG
+951 
-961 YHFAY
+961 
-966 ITTYNLL
+966 
-973 DNDSRNKYFGKSPN
+973 SRNNASNIKEFLVKYYPIYGPQYCAEQLGLSLGTIHGYASEIRKMGIRLNSP
-987 PGKRKIRCVE
+987 KRTTLPKNSKKILCVE
-997 TSVVFESIST
+997 TGKAYDSLGQ
-1007 AERETGITTICYA
+1007 AKRETGITAICYA
-1020 LQDCEKRTAGG
+1020 LQDCGKRTAGG
-1031 YHWEYVEDDDS
+1031 YHWEYVEDDEE
-1042 IV
+1042 

>member
-1 MSYREYCKYLQDKY
+1 MNYQEYFKCSTMTYREYCKYLQDKY
-15 GVPQN
+15 GIPKN
-20 SYYNEQYNK
+20 SYYNEQYNT
-29 NRNSRTSEGLV
+29 NRNENSRTSEGLV

-50 NLSNKEVAKSC
+50 NLCDKEVAKSC

-128 IDCFDRVKDDF
+128 INCFNRVKDDF
-139 ITYKYLISRFLS
+139 ITYKYLIGRFLS
-151 NNDVQ
+151 NNDIP
-156 KERLVSVVLS
+156 KESLVSVVLS
-166 GDDKHFNEESKIYS
+166 GDKKYFNEESKIYS

-192 QSHNIEIYS
+192 QSHNLEIYS

-251 EIYSPV
+251 EIYSPI

-289 NAPIWGKGIRHLL
+289 NAPIWGKGIHHLL

-314 ATPLCDSGKKNI
+314 ATPLCDGGKKNI

-392 NNTPTLKEIITSNM
+392 NNTPALKEIITSNM

-440 KIHSLMD
+440 KIHSLMN
-447 REEVQNTKEW
+447 REEVQNIKEW

-506 THLPNPHCIVFD
+506 TSLPNPHCIVFD

-534 DAISAHGIVKTLKGE
+534 DAISRHGIVKTLKGE

-562 ISKQYVVE
+562 ISEQYVVE

-579 YDEVNELFY
+579 YDEINRLLGGFWTEEENAICHEVYPKHGPQGVQKYLPHRTTFSIQTHCRKYLKIHYQFSAILRIDITDGSIKKYDKVADARRDGYSSGIFQCLQRKMRTCNGFY
-588 KQWTSEEDAIIL
+588 WCYEEDYDEFWTPPEVSFERGKSKKRPVYCFETNTLYENARDASEQTGSNLSKIIRCCDKKENGTNGMHFCWYDEK
-600 DTYPKEGAEG
+600 DTFVINNTTKRGEKYSQEEKQRIFEYYPIMGMSSEFIAMFP
-610 CLRLLQN
+610 N
-617 RTKQKIVGR
+617 RTE
-626 ASFLGVGNYRNKK
+626 ASLTQMTSRLGVKYCGDKK
-639 VICLETR
+639 T
-646 EVFDTTVDAGKKF
+646 
-659 DVGGENITACCKGRA
+659 
-674 KSIKGYHF
+674 
-682 AYFNE
+682 
-687 YVDWSDERKNQY
+687 
-699 FNKIPRGKKVI
+699 KI
-710 CLETKEI
+710 
-717 FNDATEA
+717 
-724 GTKFGIPVPYIR
+724 
-736 NCCNGKQES
+736 
-745 ALGYHFSY
+745 
-753 KNIYDFWDEEQ
+753 
-764 KNKYFNMEPLPKE
+764 
-777 KQVIC
+777 
-782 LETKEIF
+782 
-789 ISAKKAGE
+789 
-797 KFNICHSNITACCR
+797 
-811 KRVEVAG
+811 
-818 GFHWAYFNDYITWNK
+818 
-833 EKQDIYL
+833 
-840 GKKPVPQSKEIIC
+840 
-853 LETKEIFNKIID
+853 
-865 ASKKF
+865 
-870 NIGSIAIVM
+870 
-879 NCKNKSKAAGGY
+879 
-891 HFAYLNDYNSW
+891 
-902 DSERQNEYFGKE
+902 
-914 RVNLDRRVICL
+914 RVICIEL
-925 ETKEIFENATR
+925 NKVFNSINEA
-936 AEEKFGFCHGSVSSC
+936 AQYMGFKDASPISKSLKSG
-951 CKEKTRSVGG
+951 KTS
-961 YHFAY
+961 
-966 ITTYNLL
+966 
-973 DNDSRNKYFGKSPN
+973 
-987 PGKRKIRCVE
+987 
-997 TSVVFESIST
+997 
-1007 AERETGITTICYA
+1007 
-1020 LQDCEKRTAGG
+1020 GG
-1031 YHWEYVEDDDS
+1031 YHWEYVEEEIQNTDN
-1042 IV
+1042 INE

>member
-1 MSYREYCKYLQDKY
+1 MNYQEYFKCSTMTYREYCKYLQDKY
-15 GVPQN
+15 GIPQN

-50 NLSNKEVAKSC
+50 NLSNKEVAKSS

-94 DDVVGIGGSANY
+94 DDAVGIGGSANY

-128 IDCFDRVKDDF
+128 LDCFNRVKDDF

-166 GDDKHFNEESKIYS
+166 GDKKYFNEESKSYS

-314 ATPLCDSGKKNI
+314 ATPLCDGGKKNI
-326 ADIFFKDCTVVGYD
+326 ADVFFKDCAVVGYD

-440 KIHSLMD
+440 KIHSLMN
-447 REEVQNTKEW
+447 REEVQNIKEW

-506 THLPNPHCIVFD
+506 TSLPNPHCIVFD

-534 DAISAHGIVKTLKGE
+534 DAISRHGIVKTLKGE

-579 YDEVNELFY
+579 YDEIDNYFDNSWTEEEDEVLRKHYQISGARGCAEMLTKRTIGSIKKRARILSIVRPFSKMWTEKEDEIIKKYYQSEGCKKCKELLPHRGEDSIVHRA
-588 KQWTSEEDAIIL
+588 KLLECKIITLWDEEEDAIIKKY
-600 DTYPKEGAEG
+600 YPVGGAKE
-610 CLRLLQN
+610 CLKYLPN
-617 RTKQKIVGR
+617 RTTMAIKR
-626 ASFLGVGNYRNKK
+626 
-639 VICLETR
+639 
-646 EVFDTTVDAGKKF
+646 
-659 DVGGENITACCKGRA
+659 RA
-674 KSIKGYHF
+674 KVLKVR
-682 AYFNE
+682 AT
-687 YVDWSDERKNQY
+687 VTV
-699 FNKIPRGKKVI
+699 GK
-710 CLETKEI
+710 
-717 FNDATEA
+717 
-724 GTKFGIPVPYIR
+724 
-736 NCCNGKQES
+736 
-745 ALGYHFSY
+745 
-753 KNIYDFWDEEQ
+753 
-764 KNKYFNMEPLPKE
+764 M
-777 KQVIC
+777 
-782 LETKEIF
+782 
-789 ISAKKAGE
+789 
-797 KFNICHSNITACCR
+797 
-811 KRVEVAG
+811 
-818 GFHWAYFNDYITWNK
+818 
-833 EKQDIYL
+833 
-840 GKKPVPQSKEIIC
+840 IIC
-853 LETKEIFNKIID
+853 LETGVIYSSIKEAEKVVCV
-865 ASKKF
+865 S
-870 NIGSIAIVM
+870 NISAAI
-879 NCKNKSKAAGGY
+879 S
-891 HFAYLNDYNSW
+891 
-902 DSERQNEYFGKE
+902 GKY
-914 RVNLDRRVICL
+914 
-925 ETKEIFENATR
+925 K
-936 AEEKFGFCHGSVSSC
+936 
-951 CKEKTRSVGG
+951 
-961 YHFAY
+961 
-966 ITTYNLL
+966 
-973 DNDSRNKYFGKSPN
+973 
-987 PGKRKIRCVE
+987 
-997 TSVVFESIST
+997 
-1007 AERETGITTICYA
+1007 
-1020 LQDCEKRTAGG
+1020 TAGG
-1031 YHWEYVEDDDS
+1031 YHWAFVDDYNSWDIEKQNEHFGKKPILKEKMVKCVETGEIYKTIKEASENTGISSNGIVSALKGRNKTAGGYQWKYVEEDDEE
-1042 IV
+1042 IKPGKKY

>member
-1 MSYREYCKYLQDKY
+1 MNYQEYFKCSTMTYREYCKYLQDKY
-15 GVPQN
+15 GIPKN

-180 ELKNICDSGSCV
+180 DLKNVCDSGSCV

-257 VSTIS
+257 VNTIS

-314 ATPLCDSGKKNI
+314 ATPLCDGGKKNI

-363 KEIDDALEKCKES
+363 KEIDEALEKCKES

-392 NNTPTLKEIITSNM
+392 NNTPALKEIITSNM

-440 KIHSLMD
+440 KIHSLMN
-447 REEVQNTKEW
+447 REEVQNIKEW

-506 THLPNPHCIVFD
+506 TSLPNPHCIVFD

-534 DAISAHGIVKTLKGE
+534 DAISGHGIVKTLKGE
-549 RQASPDLVSGGVK
+549 RQVSPDLVSGGVK

-579 YDEVNELFY
+579 YDELDNYFDNSWTEEEENIIREFYPTEGAKGCAKRLSKRTPQSILSRASKLGVNLDALWSENELELLKYYYPLNGAKGCEKYLPNKTISQISY
-588 KQWTSEEDAIIL
+588 KAQTLKLTSPISNKNRQWTPEEDEIIRTNYSAGNTDLTHLIPNKSKGAIQQRASVLGVKVINNWTEEEIKWMQDNSYLYTREELIDKTGKSWLQIGRIL
-600 DTYPKEGAEG
+600 KKYGLKYCTKVIKWTEEEDSIIKKYYPKEGG
-610 CLRLLQN
+610 KVYLRLKN
-617 RTKQKIVGR
+617 RTYSTVVGR
-626 ASFLGVGNYRNKK
+626 ASALGIKYDNEENRKWTKEEDIILKENYIK
-639 VICLETR
+639 L
-646 EVFDTTVDAGKKF
+646 GK
-659 DVGGENITACCKGRA
+659 NIVNLLPGRTFRSIITRA
-674 KSIKGYHF
+674 KKIGIKRR
-682 AYFNE
+682 
-687 YVDWSDERKNQY
+687 D
-699 FNKIPRGKKVI
+699 
-710 CLETKEI
+710 
-717 FNDATEA
+717 
-724 GTKFGIPVPYIR
+724 
-736 NCCNGKQES
+736 
-745 ALGYHFSY
+745 
-753 KNIYDFWDEEQ
+753 
-764 KNKYFNMEPLPKE
+764 LP
-777 KQVIC
+777 
-782 LETKEIF
+782 
-789 ISAKKAGE
+789 
-797 KFNICHSNITACCR
+797 
-811 KRVEVAG
+811 
-818 GFHWAYFNDYITWNK
+818 
-833 EKQDIYL
+833 
-840 GKKPVPQSKEIIC
+840 
-853 LETKEIFNKIID
+853 
-865 ASKKF
+865 
-870 NIGSIAIVM
+870 
-879 NCKNKSKAAGGY
+879 
-891 HFAYLNDYNSW
+891 
-902 DSERQNEYFGKE
+902 
-914 RVNLDRRVICL
+914 
-925 ETKEIFENATR
+925 
-936 AEEKFGFCHGSVSSC
+936 
-951 CKEKTRSVGG
+951 
-961 YHFAY
+961 
-966 ITTYNLL
+966 
-973 DNDSRNKYFGKSPN
+973 
-987 PGKRKIRCVE
+987 IRCVE
-997 TSVVFESIST
+997 NGKIFNSIKEAT
-1007 AERETGITTICYA
+1007 EFAG
-1020 LQDCEKRTAGG
+1020 LQGGECIRRCCKGKSKTAGG
-1031 YHWEYVEDDDS
+1031 YHWEYVDEENEE
-1042 IV
+1042 

>member
-1 MSYREYCKYLQDKY
+1 MNYQEYFKCSTMTYREYCKYLQDKY
-15 GVPQN
+15 GIPKN

-29 NRNSRTSEGLV
+29 NRNENSRTSEGLV
-40 IHHICEDIKP
+40 IHHVCEDIKP

-118 IPEQPSKKYV
+118 IPEQSSKKYV
-128 IDCFDRVKDDF
+128 YVINCFNRVKDDF
-139 ITYKYLISRFLS
+139 ITYKYLIGRFLS
-151 NNDVQ
+151 NNDVP
-156 KERLVSVVLS
+156 KESLVSVVLS
-166 GDDKHFNEESKIYS
+166 GDNKYFNEESKIYS

-192 QSHNIEIYS
+192 QSYNIEIYS

-314 ATPLCDSGKKNI
+314 ATPLCDGGKKNI

-363 KEIDDALEKCKES
+363 KEIDEALEKCKES

-440 KIHSLMD
+440 KIHSLMN
-447 REEVQNTKEW
+447 REEVQNIKEW
-457 FSNTDSGY
+457 FSDTDSGY

-506 THLPNPHCIVFD
+506 TSLPNPHCIVFD

-534 DAISAHGIVKTLKGE
+534 DAISRHGIVKTLKGE
-549 RQASPDLVSGGVK
+549 RQASPDLLSGGAK

-579 YDEVNELFY
+579 HDEINRLLGGF
-588 KQWTSEEDAIIL
+588 WTEEEVRIL
-600 DTYPKEGAEG
+600 IKNYPKYGINYCSGLLNKSEHSIVGMAHRLKLLAPNQFSKEMNDTILKYIDANG
-610 CLRLLQN
+610 NLDENVFKEECLSNKSRNSIMAHSLRLGRKKIDKFH
-617 RTKQKIVGR
+617 RTEKNIAWFKET
-626 ASFLGVGNYRNKK
+626 
-639 VICLETR
+639 LEKY
-646 EVFDTTVDAGKKF
+646 GK
-659 DVGGENITACCKGRA
+659 E
-674 KSIKGYHF
+674 
-682 AYFNE
+682 
-687 YVDWSDERKNQY
+687 
-699 FNKIPRGKKVI
+699 
-710 CLETKEI
+710 ETKRILGISEAVFISLQTDFKLSNTPTYSQEDIDWLIGNPYAADEQLQERFPLRTLTAIKSKRSSLGISVKKEYIPLEKQQWVIDNWSILTWEEI
-717 FNDATEA
+717 KKELPDSCSEA
-724 GTKFGIPVPYIR
+724 GARAWVKRHGGAMKLSYYTEEEVDTIRGLEGMSISQMQKKLPYLSKDRIR
-736 NCCNGKQES
+736 NIC
-745 ALGYHFSY
+745 
-753 KNIYDFWDEEQ
+753 
-764 KNKYFNMEPLPKE
+764 NKYNIKYKRL
-777 KQVIC
+777 
-782 LETKEIF
+782 
-789 ISAKKAGE
+789 AKK
-797 KFNICHSNITACCR
+797 
-811 KRVEVAG
+811 
-818 GFHWAYFNDYITWNK
+818 
-833 EKQDIYL
+833 
-840 GKKPVPQSKEIIC
+840 
-853 LETKEIFNKIID
+853 
-865 ASKKF
+865 
-870 NIGSIAIVM
+870 
-879 NCKNKSKAAGGY
+879 
-891 HFAYLNDYNSW
+891 
-902 DSERQNEYFGKE
+902 
-914 RVNLDRRVICL
+914 
-925 ETKEIFENATR
+925 
-936 AEEKFGFCHGSVSSC
+936 SV
-951 CKEKTRSVGG
+951 
-961 YHFAY
+961 
-966 ITTYNLL
+966 L
-973 DNDSRNKYFGKSPN
+973 
-987 PGKRKIRCVE
+987 CVE
-997 TSVVFESIST
+997 TGNIYESTVQVKNKLGINVDSCV
-1007 AERETGITTICYA
+1007 RGET
-1020 LQDCEKRTAGG
+1020 KTAGG
-1031 YHWEYVEDDDS
+1031 YHWEYVEDDGDS

>member
-1 MSYREYCKYLQDKY
+1 MNYQEYFKCSTMTYREYCKYLQYKY
-15 GVPQN
+15 GIPKN

-29 NRNSRTSEGLV
+29 NKNENSRTSEGLV
-40 IHHICEDIKP
+40 IHHICEDIKT

-61 DFSYQL
+61 DFNYQL

-128 IDCFDRVKDDF
+128 IDCFNRVKNDF

-151 NNDVQ
+151 NNDVP
-156 KERLVSVVLS
+156 KESLINVVLS
-166 GDDKHFNEESKIYS
+166 GNDKYFNEESKIYS

-192 QSHNIEIYS
+192 QSHNVEIYS

-257 VSTIS
+257 VNTIS

-314 ATPLCDSGKKNI
+314 ATPLCDGGKKNI

-352 VSYVCSFYTKP
+352 VSYVSSFYTKP

-376 TDELTMKLKG
+376 TNELTMKLKG
-386 RLNLAL
+386 RLDLAL

-440 KIHSLMD
+440 KIHSLMN
-447 REEVQNTKEW
+447 REEVQNIKEW

-506 THLPNPHCIVFD
+506 TSLPNPHCIVFD

-534 DAISAHGIVKTLKGE
+534 DAISRHGIVKTLKGE
-549 RQASPDLVSGGVK
+549 RYVNPDVLSGGAK
-562 ISKQYVVE
+562 ISEQYVVE

-579 YDEVNELFY
+579 YDEVNKLLGGF
-588 KQWTSEEDAIIL
+588 WTEEEDNILRKFYPTNGAKGCQVYLPKRNSLTICARATLLNLVSGITNKNNQWSPEEDEIIKANYSKKNTDLTSLIPNKSKGAIQQRASIL
-600 DTYPKEGAEG
+600 GVKVINNWTEEEIRWMQDNSYFYTKEELIDKTGKSWRQIERILKKYGLKCCTKVIKWTEEEDIIIKKYYPKEGG
-610 CLRLLQN
+610 NVYLRLKN
-617 RTKQKIVGR
+617 RTYNTVMGR
-626 ASFLGVGNYRNKK
+626 ASALGIKYDNEENRKWTEEEDTILKENYAKLGKNIVNLLPGRKLGSIITRAHK
-639 VICLETR
+639 IGIKRRDLSIKCVETG
-646 EVFDTTVDAGKKF
+646 EVFNSIKEATEFAGLQSGKCIRK
-659 DVGGENITACCKGRA
+659 CCKG
-674 KSIKGYHF
+674 
-682 AYFNE
+682 
-687 YVDWSDERKNQY
+687 
-699 FNKIPRGKKVI
+699 
-710 CLETKEI
+710 
-717 FNDATEA
+717 
-724 GTKFGIPVPYIR
+724 
-736 NCCNGKQES
+736 ES
-745 ALGYHFSY
+745 
-753 KNIYDFWDEEQ
+753 K
-764 KNKYFNMEPLPKE
+764 
-777 KQVIC
+777 
-782 LETKEIF
+782 
-789 ISAKKAGE
+789 
-797 KFNICHSNITACCR
+797 
-811 KRVEVAG
+811 
-818 GFHWAYFNDYITWNK
+818 
-833 EKQDIYL
+833 
-840 GKKPVPQSKEIIC
+840 
-853 LETKEIFNKIID
+853 
-865 ASKKF
+865 
-870 NIGSIAIVM
+870 
-879 NCKNKSKAAGGY
+879 
-891 HFAYLNDYNSW
+891 
-902 DSERQNEYFGKE
+902 
-914 RVNLDRRVICL
+914 
-925 ETKEIFENATR
+925 
-936 AEEKFGFCHGSVSSC
+936 
-951 CKEKTRSVGG
+951 
-961 YHFAY
+961 
-966 ITTYNLL
+966 
-973 DNDSRNKYFGKSPN
+973 
-987 PGKRKIRCVE
+987 
-997 TSVVFESIST
+997 
-1007 AERETGITTICYA
+1007 
-1020 LQDCEKRTAGG
+1020 TAGG
-1031 YHWEYVEDDDS
+1031 YHWEYVEEEKEYEKETNKE
-1042 IV
+1042 

>member
-1 MSYREYCKYLQDKY
+1 MNYQEYFKCSTMTYREYCKYLQDKY
-15 GVPQN
+15 GIPKN

-29 NRNSRTSEGLV
+29 NRNENSRTSEGLV
-40 IHHICEDIKP
+40 IHHVCEDIKP

-83 ILITEYPNEET
+83 ILITEYPNEEA

-128 IDCFDRVKDDF
+128 IDCFNRVKDDF
-139 ITYKYLISRFLS
+139 IIYKYLIGRFLS
-151 NNDVQ
+151 NNDIPR
-156 KERLVSVVLS
+156 ESLINIVLS

-201 KVESLLNAQNKA
+201 KVENLLNAQNKA

-232 KYGYRVLVVC
+232 KHGYRVLVVC

-314 ATPLCDSGKKNI
+314 ATPLCDGGKKNI

-340 AIEGIKAGVLHP
+340 AIEGIKDGVLHP
-352 VSYVCSFYTKP
+352 VSYVSSFYTKP

-417 QTIEDMDEAI
+417 QTIEDMDEAV

-440 KIHSLMD
+440 KIHSLMN
-447 REEVQNTKEW
+447 REEVQNIKEW

-506 THLPNPHCIVFD
+506 TSLPNPHCIVFD

-534 DAISAHGIVKTLKGE
+534 DAISRHGIVKTLKGE
-549 RQASPDLVSGGVK
+549 RQVNPDVLSGGAK
-562 ISKQYVVE
+562 ISEQYVVE

-579 YDEVNELFY
+579 YDEVNGLFY
-588 KQWTSEEDAIIL
+588 KCWTEEEDNIIREFYPTEEIDGCVKRLLKRTKSAIRNRVQILGIKKVSRWTEEEINILKKYYPIEGPTGCVERLKKRNEETIIAKARDMLLKAPDKLWTEEEENILLKYYPLEGVKGCAERIKGRTENAIRYRATTQLGLSSQAGWTEEEDMILKSLYPIGGYRECIDKLKGKTKSAIYNRARFFQLEAPNNQWTEEEINILKEYYPTMGVNECIKRLKGKTKSAIQNKAHNL
-600 DTYPKEGAEG
+600 K
-610 CLRLLQN
+610 LRGP
-617 RTKQKIVGR
+617 V
-626 ASFLGVGNYRNKK
+626 
-639 VICLETR
+639 
-646 EVFDTTVDAGKKF
+646 
-659 DVGGENITACCKGRA
+659 
-674 KSIKGYHF
+674 
-682 AYFNE
+682 
-687 YVDWSDERKNQY
+687 
-699 FNKIPRGKKVI
+699 RGKKVR
-710 CLETKEI
+710 CLETGEVY
-717 FNDATEA
+717 D
-724 GTKFGIPVPYIR
+724 
-736 NCCNGKQES
+736 S
-745 ALGYHFSY
+745 AL
-753 KNIYDFWDEEQ
+753 KA
-764 KNKYFNMEPLPKE
+764 M
-777 KQVIC
+777 KQLGLTGIDNC
-782 LETKEIF
+782 ARGETK
-789 ISAKKAGE
+789 
-797 KFNICHSNITACCR
+797 
-811 KRVEVAG
+811 
-818 GFHWAYFNDYITWNK
+818 
-833 EKQDIYL
+833 
-840 GKKPVPQSKEIIC
+840 
-853 LETKEIFNKIID
+853 
-865 ASKKF
+865 
-870 NIGSIAIVM
+870 
-879 NCKNKSKAAGGY
+879 
-891 HFAYLNDYNSW
+891 
-902 DSERQNEYFGKE
+902 
-914 RVNLDRRVICL
+914 
-925 ETKEIFENATR
+925 
-936 AEEKFGFCHGSVSSC
+936 
-951 CKEKTRSVGG
+951 
-961 YHFAY
+961 
-966 ITTYNLL
+966 
-973 DNDSRNKYFGKSPN
+973 
-987 PGKRKIRCVE
+987 
-997 TSVVFESIST
+997 
-1007 AERETGITTICYA
+1007 
-1020 LQDCEKRTAGG
+1020 TAGG
-1031 YHWEYVEDDDS
+1031 YHWEYVEEEENE
-1042 IV
+1042 

>member
-1 MSYREYCKYLQDKY
+1 MNYQEYFKCSTMTYREYCKYLQDKY
-15 GVPQN
+15 GIPKN

-50 NLSNKEVAKSC
+50 NLCNKEVAKSC
-61 DFSYQL
+61 DFNYQL

-118 IPEQPSKKYV
+118 IPEQSSKKYV
-128 IDCFDRVKDDF
+128 INCFNRVKDDF

-151 NNDVQ
+151 NNDVP
-156 KERLVSVVLS
+156 KESLVNVVLS
-166 GDDKHFNEESKIYS
+166 GNKNYFNEESKIYS
-180 ELKNICDSGSCV
+180 ELKNICDSGSCI

-257 VSTIS
+257 VNTIS

-289 NAPIWGKGIRHLL
+289 NAPVWGKGIRHLL

-314 ATPLCDSGKKNI
+314 ATPLCDGGKKNI

-363 KEIDDALEKCKES
+363 KEIDEALEKCKES

-386 RLNLAL
+386 RLDLAL

-427 KILKDIYPNEEYR
+427 KILKDIYPNEKYR
-440 KIHSLMD
+440 KIHSLMN
-447 REEVQNTKEW
+447 REEVQNIKEW

-506 THLPNPHCIVFD
+506 TSLPNPHCIVFD

-534 DAISAHGIVKTLKGE
+534 DAISRHGIVKTLKGE
-549 RQASPDLVSGGVK
+549 RQVNPDVFSGGAK
-562 ISKQYVVE
+562 ISEQCVVE

-579 YDEVNELFY
+579 YDEINRLLGGFWTEEEVRILKKCAFHQTWEELSKCLRRPIEGVKSKAYELGLRKGINVVSKEILTDVDGMIRCGCTF
-588 KQWTSEEDAIIL
+588 EEIHSTFPFIDKNYFTNRKRKIFGATLSIKPVTEYEKAIIL
-600 DTYPKEGAEG
+600 NDYPTKGRETLSLLPGRNVEWLQSTASRLGVKLNPAWTSDMDNVIKEKYAEVGAKGIHRIMPEKSVSQIADRAVKLG
-610 CLRLLQN
+610 VKFDSKRWSKEEDEVLKNFWVQDREKVLQLLPKRTLKNCQQRAIKMGLLQEGYYW
-617 RTKQKIVGR
+617 TDEEI
-626 ASFLGVGNYRNKK
+626 ATLKK
-639 VICLETR
+639 YYVIGGKY
-646 EVFDTTVDAGKKF
+646 EVKKHLTT
-659 DVGGENITACCKGRA
+659 
-674 KSIKGYHF
+674 KSISQIASK
-682 AYFNE
+682 A
-687 YVDWSDERKNQY
+687 
-699 FNKIPRGKKVI
+699 
-710 CLETKEI
+710 
-717 FNDATEA
+717 
-724 GTKFGIPVPYIR
+724 
-736 NCCNGKQES
+736 S
-745 ALGYHFSY
+745 AL
-753 KNIYDFWDEEQ
+753 K
-764 KNKYFNMEPLPKE
+764 L
-777 KQVIC
+777 
-782 LETKEIF
+782 
-789 ISAKKAGE
+789 
-797 KFNICHSNITACCR
+797 
-811 KRVEVAG
+811 
-818 GFHWAYFNDYITWNK
+818 
-833 EKQDIYL
+833 
-840 GKKPVPQSKEIIC
+840 
-853 LETKEIFNKIID
+853 
-865 ASKKF
+865 
-870 NIGSIAIVM
+870 
-879 NCKNKSKAAGGY
+879 
-891 HFAYLNDYNSW
+891 
-902 DSERQNEYFGKE
+902 
-914 RVNLDRRVICL
+914 
-925 ETKEIFENATR
+925 
-936 AEEKFGFCHGSVSSC
+936 
-951 CKEKTRSVGG
+951 
-961 YHFAY
+961 
-966 ITTYNLL
+966 
-973 DNDSRNKYFGKSPN
+973 KSPN
-987 PGKRKIRCVE
+987 HKKRIKCIE
-997 TSVVFESIST
+997 TNEVYESASE
-1007 AERETGITTICYA
+1007 AMKQTGIKTIDMCA
-1020 LQDCEKRTAGG
+1020 RGKCKTAGG
-1031 YHWEYVEDDDS
+1031 YHWGYIEEENEE
-1042 IV
+1042 

>member
-1 MSYREYCKYLQDKY
+1 MNYQEYFKCSTMTYREYCKYLQDKY
-15 GVPQN
+15 GIPKN
-20 SYYNEQYNK
+20 SYYNEQYNT
-29 NRNSRTSEGLV
+29 NRNENSRTSEGLV

-118 IPEQPSKKYV
+118 VPEQQPKDYV
-128 IDCFDRVKDDF
+128 INCFNRVKDDF
-139 ITYKYLISRFLS
+139 ITYKYLISRFLG
-151 NNDVQ
+151 NNDIP
-156 KERLVSVVLS
+156 KESLVNVVLS
-166 GDDKHFNEESKIYS
+166 GDNKYFNEESKIYS

-257 VSTIS
+257 VNTIS

-314 ATPLCDSGKKNI
+314 ATPLCDGGKKNI

-352 VSYVCSFYTKP
+352 VSYVSSFYTKP

-386 RLNLAL
+386 RLDLAL

-440 KIHSLMD
+440 KIHSLMN
-447 REEVQNTKEW
+447 REEVQNIKEW

-506 THLPNPHCIVFD
+506 TSLPNPHCIVFD

-534 DAISAHGIVKTLKGE
+534 DAISRHGIVKTLKGE
-549 RQASPDLVSGGVK
+549 RNVNPDVLSVGAK
-562 ISKQYVVE
+562 ISEQYVVE
-570 DYTQDIVDA
+570 DYTKDIVDA
-579 YDEVNELFY
+579 YDEINRLFGGF
-588 KQWTSEEDAIIL
+588 WTEEEDNILRKFYPTNGAKGCQVYLPKRNSLTICARATLLNLVSGITNKNNQWSPEEDEIIKANYSKKNTDLTSLIPNKSKGAIQQRASIL
-600 DTYPKEGAEG
+600 GVKVINNWTEEEIRWMQDNSYFYTKEELIDKIGKSWLQIKRILKKYGLKYCTEIVKWTEEEDNIIKKYYPKEGG
-610 CLRLLQN
+610 NVYLRLKN
-617 RTKQKIVGR
+617 RTYNTVMGR
-626 ASFLGVGNYRNKK
+626 AS
-639 VICLETR
+639 
-646 EVFDTTVDAGKKF
+646 
-659 DVGGENITACCKGRA
+659 
-674 KSIKGYHF
+674 
-682 AYFNE
+682 
-687 YVDWSDERKNQY
+687 
-699 FNKIPRGKKVI
+699 
-710 CLETKEI
+710 
-717 FNDATEA
+717 
-724 GTKFGIPVPYIR
+724 
-736 NCCNGKQES
+736 
-745 ALGYHFSY
+745 ALGIKYDNEENRKWTEEEDTIIKENY
-753 KNIYDFWDEEQ
+753 IKLGKNII
-764 KNKYFNMEPLPKE
+764 NLLP
-777 KQVIC
+777 
-782 LETKEIF
+782 
-789 ISAKKAGE
+789 G
-797 KFNICHSNITACCR
+797 R
-811 KRVEVAG
+811 K
-818 GFHWAYFNDYITWNK
+818 
-833 EKQDIYL
+833 L
-840 GKKPVPQSKEIIC
+840 
-853 LETKEIFNKIID
+853 
-865 ASKKF
+865 
-870 NIGSIAIVM
+870 GSII
-879 NCKNKSKAAGGY
+879 
-891 HFAYLNDYNSW
+891 
-902 DSERQNEYFGKE
+902 
-914 RVNLDRRVICL
+914 
-925 ETKEIFENATR
+925 TR
-936 AEEKFGFCHGSVSSC
+936 AHKIG
-951 CKEKTRSVGG
+951 
-961 YHFAY
+961 
-966 ITTYNLL
+966 I
-973 DNDSRNKYFGKSPN
+973 
-987 PGKRKIRCVE
+987 KRRDLPIRCVE
-997 TSVVFESIST
+997 NRKIFNSIKEAAEFAGLQSGKCIRKCCKGES
-1007 AERETGITTICYA
+1007 
-1020 LQDCEKRTAGG
+1020 KTAGG
-1031 YHWEYVEDDDS
+1031 YHWEYVEEENEEETNKE
-1042 IV
+1042 

>member
-1 MSYREYCKYLQDKY
+1 MNYQEYFKCSTMTYREYCKYLQDKY
-15 GVPQN
+15 GIPKN

-29 NRNSRTSEGLV
+29 NKNSRTSEGLV

-94 DDVVGIGGSANY
+94 EDVVGIGGSANY

-151 NNDVQ
+151 NNDVP
-156 KERLVSVVLS
+156 KERLVSVGLS

-192 QSHNIEIYS
+192 QSHNVEIYS

-289 NAPIWGKGIRHLL
+289 NAPIWGRGIRHLL

-314 ATPLCDSGKKNI
+314 ATPLCDGGKKNI
-326 ADIFFKDCTVVGYD
+326 ADVFFTDCTVVGYD

-392 NNTPTLKEIITSNM
+392 NNTPTLKEIIISNM
-406 PHGNRKGIIFA
+406 PHGNRKGIVFA

-440 KIHSLMD
+440 KIHSLMN
-447 REEVQNTKEW
+447 REEVQNIKEW
-457 FSNTDSGY
+457 FSNTESGY

-506 THLPNPHCIVFD
+506 TSLPNPHCIVFD

-534 DAISAHGIVKTLKGE
+534 DAISRHGIVKTLKGE

-579 YDEVNELFY
+579 YDELNDSFY
-588 KQWTSEEDAIIL
+588 KRWTEEEDSVL
-600 DTYPKEGAEG
+600 REFYPTE
-610 CLRLLQN
+610 
-617 RTKQKIVGR
+617 
-626 ASFLGVGNYRNKK
+626 
-639 VICLETR
+639 
-646 EVFDTTVDAGKKF
+646 
-659 DVGGENITACCKGRA
+659 
-674 KSIKGYHF
+674 
-682 AYFNE
+682 
-687 YVDWSDERKNQY
+687 
-699 FNKIPRGKKVI
+699 GKKVI
-710 CLETKEI
+710 YRFPNRNLRSIQQRAHQLGISLINRGWSDKEI
-717 FNDATEA
+717 SILNE
-724 GTKFGIPVPYIR
+724 KYPIFG
-736 NCCNGKQES
+736 
-745 ALGYHFSY
+745 
-753 KNIYDFWDEEQ
+753 
-764 KNKYFNMEPLPKE
+764 
-777 KQVIC
+777 
-782 LETKEIF
+782 
-789 ISAKKAGE
+789 
-797 KFNICHSNITACCR
+797 SNIPELLLT
-811 KRVEVAG
+811 
-818 GFHWAYFNDYITWNK
+818 
-833 EKQDIYL
+833 
-840 GKKPVPQSKEIIC
+840 
-853 LETKEIFNKIID
+853 
-865 ASKKF
+865 
-870 NIGSIAIVM
+870 
-879 NCKNKSKAAGGY
+879 KNKSAIIAEAKVLGIRYVGKGSRKNASDIKEFLVKYYPIYGPQYCAKALGVSISSIQTAACKY
-891 HFAYLNDYNSW
+891 KIKYTN
-902 DSERQNEYFGKE
+902 K
-914 RVNLDRRVICL
+914 IP
-925 ETKEIFENATR
+925 
-936 AEEKFGFCHGSVSSC
+936 HGMKKV
-951 CKEKTRSVGG
+951 
-961 YHFAY
+961 
-966 ITTYNLL
+966 
-973 DNDSRNKYFGKSPN
+973 
-987 PGKRKIRCVE
+987 RCVE
-997 TSVVFESIST
+997 NSKIYESI
-1007 AERETGITTICYA
+1007 AQIERETGIKVTSCLRGRT
-1020 LQDCEKRTAGG
+1020 KTAGG
-1031 YHWEYVEDDDS
+1031 YHWEYVDEGNEKLNKTEE
-1042 IV
+1042 

>member
-1 MSYREYCKYLQDKY
+1 MNYQEYFKCSTMTYREYCKYLQDKY
-15 GVPQN
+15 GIPKN

-29 NRNSRTSEGLV
+29 NRNENSRTSEGLV

-106 LIPELN
+106 LIPGLN

-118 IPEQPSKKYV
+118 IPEQPPKKHV
-128 IDCFDRVKDDF
+128 IDCFNRVKDDF

-151 NNDVQ
+151 NNDIP
-156 KERLVSVVLS
+156 KESLINVVLS
-166 GDDKHFNEESKIYS
+166 GNDKHFNEESKIYS

-201 KVESLLNAQNKA
+201 KVESLLNTQNKA

-257 VSTIS
+257 ANTIS

-314 ATPLCDSGKKNI
+314 ATPLCDGGKKNI

-376 TDELTMKLKG
+376 TNELTMKLKG
-386 RLNLAL
+386 RLDLAL

-427 KILKDIYPNEEYR
+427 KILKEIYPNEEYR
-440 KIHSLMD
+440 KIHSLMN
-447 REEVQNTKEW
+447 REEVQNIKEW

-506 THLPNPHCIVFD
+506 TSLPNPHCIVFD

-534 DAISAHGIVKTLKGE
+534 DAISRHGIVKTLKGE
-549 RQASPDLVSGGVK
+549 RYVNPDVLSGGAK
-562 ISKQYVVE
+562 ISEQYVVE

-579 YDEVNELFY
+579 YDEINGLLGGFWTEEEDNILRKFY
-588 KQWTSEEDAIIL
+588 PTNGAKGCQVYLPKRNSLTICARATLLNLVSGITNKNKQWSPEEDEIIKTNYSKDRTDLTDLIPNKSKGAIQQRASIL
-600 DTYPKEGAEG
+600 GIKTMDNWTEEEIKWMQDNSYLYTKEELIDKTGKSWLQIKRILKKYGLKYCTKIVKWTEEEDSTIKKYYPKEGG
-610 CLRLLQN
+610 NVYLRLKN
-617 RTKQKIVGR
+617 RNYNTVMGR
-626 ASFLGVGNYRNKK
+626 ASALGIGYDNEENKK
-639 VICLETR
+639 WTEEEDIILKENYIKL
-646 EVFDTTVDAGKKF
+646 GKNIVSLLPGRKF
-659 DVGGENITACCKGRA
+659 SSIIVRA
-674 KSIKGYHF
+674 
-682 AYFNE
+682 
-687 YVDWSDERKNQY
+687 
-699 FNKIPRGKKVI
+699 NKI
-710 CLETKEI
+710 
-717 FNDATEA
+717 
-724 GTKFGIPVPYIR
+724 GIKR
-736 NCCNGKQES
+736 R
-745 ALGYHFSY
+745 
-753 KNIYDFWDEEQ
+753 D
-764 KNKYFNMEPLPKE
+764 LP
-777 KQVIC
+777 
-782 LETKEIF
+782 
-789 ISAKKAGE
+789 
-797 KFNICHSNITACCR
+797 
-811 KRVEVAG
+811 
-818 GFHWAYFNDYITWNK
+818 
-833 EKQDIYL
+833 
-840 GKKPVPQSKEIIC
+840 
-853 LETKEIFNKIID
+853 
-865 ASKKF
+865 
-870 NIGSIAIVM
+870 
-879 NCKNKSKAAGGY
+879 
-891 HFAYLNDYNSW
+891 
-902 DSERQNEYFGKE
+902 
-914 RVNLDRRVICL
+914 
-925 ETKEIFENATR
+925 
-936 AEEKFGFCHGSVSSC
+936 
-951 CKEKTRSVGG
+951 
-961 YHFAY
+961 
-966 ITTYNLL
+966 
-973 DNDSRNKYFGKSPN
+973 
-987 PGKRKIRCVE
+987 IRCVE
-997 TSVVFESIST
+997 NGKIFNSIKEATEFAGLQSGKCIRKCCKGES
-1007 AERETGITTICYA
+1007 
-1020 LQDCEKRTAGG
+1020 KTAGG
-1031 YHWEYVEDDDS
+1031 YHWEYVEEESQNTDNTNK
-1042 IV
+1042 

>member
-1 MSYREYCKYLQDKY
+1 MNYQEYFKCSTMTYREYCKYLQDKY
-15 GVPQN
+15 GIPNN
-20 SYYNEQYNK
+20 SYYDEQYNK

-50 NLSNKEVAKSC
+50 NLCNKEVAKSC
-61 DFSYQL
+61 DFNYQL

-118 IPEQPSKKYV
+118 VPEQSSKKYV
-128 IDCFDRVKDDF
+128 IDCFNRVKDDF

-151 NNDVQ
+151 NNDVP
-156 KERLVSVVLS
+156 KESLINVVLS
-166 GDDKHFNEESKIYS
+166 GNDKYFNEESKIYS
-180 ELKNICDSGSCV
+180 ELKNICGSGSCV

-302 DNNVNIKILGLT
+302 DNNINIKILGLT
-314 ATPLCDSGKKNI
+314 ATPLCDGGKKNI
-326 ADIFFKDCTVVGYD
+326 ADIFFEDCTVVGYD
-340 AIEGIKAGVLHP
+340 EIEGIKAGVLHP

-386 RLNLAL
+386 RLDLAL

-440 KIHSLMD
+440 KIHSLMN
-447 REEVQNTKEW
+447 REEVQNIKEW

-506 THLPNPHCIVFD
+506 TSLPNPHCIVFD

-534 DAISAHGIVKTLKGE
+534 DAISRHGIVKTLKGE
-549 RQASPDLVSGGVK
+549 RQVNPNVLSGGAK
-562 ISKQYVVE
+562 ISEQYVVE

-579 YDEVNELFY
+579 YDEINELFY
-588 KQWTSEEDAIIL
+588 KYWTEE
-600 DTYPKEGAEG
+600 
-610 CLRLLQN
+610 
-617 RTKQKIVGR
+617 
-626 ASFLGVGNYRNKK
+626 
-639 VICLETR
+639 
-646 EVFDTTVDAGKKF
+646 
-659 DVGGENITACCKGRA
+659 EN
-674 KSIKGYHF
+674 
-682 AYFNE
+682 
-687 YVDWSDERKNQY
+687 
-699 FNKIPRGKKVI
+699 
-710 CLETKEI
+710 
-717 FNDATEA
+717 
-724 GTKFGIPVPYIR
+724 
-736 NCCNGKQES
+736 
-745 ALGYHFSY
+745 
-753 KNIYDFWDEEQ
+753 
-764 KNKYFNMEPLPKE
+764 
-777 KQVIC
+777 
-782 LETKEIF
+782 
-789 ISAKKAGE
+789 
-797 KFNICHSNITACCR
+797 
-811 KRVEVAG
+811 
-818 GFHWAYFNDYITWNK
+818 
-833 EKQDIYL
+833 
-840 GKKPVPQSKEIIC
+840 
-853 LETKEIFNKIID
+853 
-865 ASKKF
+865 
-870 NIGSIAIVM
+870 
-879 NCKNKSKAAGGY
+879 
-891 HFAYLNDYNSW
+891 
-902 DSERQNEYFGKE
+902 
-914 RVNLDRRVICL
+914 
-925 ETKEIFENATR
+925 
-936 AEEKFGFCHGSVSSC
+936 
-951 CKEKTRSVGG
+951 
-961 YHFAY
+961 
-966 ITTYNLL
+966 
-973 DNDSRNKYFGKSPN
+973 
-987 PGKRKIRCVE
+987 
-997 TSVVFESIST
+997 
-1007 AERETGITTICYA
+1007 TICYEVYPKHGPCGVQKYLPHRTISSIQTHCRKYLKIHYQFSAILRIDTTDGSIKKYDKVADARRDGYNSGVYQCLQRKTRTCDGFYWCYEEDFDEFWTPPKVSLERGKSATKPVYCFENNKTYSNA
-1020 LQDCEKRTAGG
+1020 LEASADTQCNVQKILRCCDKKDKGTRGMHFCWSEDKQSYEPKTIKKRGETFSEEELENLRLYPVMGMSEEFLSLFPGRTQGSLAQKLSRLGYKTNNPQIFKRVRCIELNKVFNSINEAGQYMGFKDASPISRSLKSGKTSGG
-1031 YHWEYVEDDDS
+1031 YHWEYVEDENEE
-1042 IV
+1042 

>member
-1 MSYREYCKYLQDKY
+1 MNYQEYFKCSTMTYREYCKYLQDKY
-15 GVPQN
+15 GIPKN

-50 NLSNKEVAKSC
+50 NLCNKEVAKSC
-61 DFSYQL
+61 DFNYQL

-118 IPEQPSKKYV
+118 VPEQPSKKYV
-128 IDCFDRVKDDF
+128 IDCFNRVKSDF

-151 NNDVQ
+151 NNDVP
-156 KERLVSVVLS
+156 KENLISVVLN
-166 GDDKHFNEESKIYS
+166 GDNKYFNEGSKIYS

-257 VSTIS
+257 VNTIS

-314 ATPLCDSGKKNI
+314 ATPLCDGGKKNI

-363 KEIDDALEKCKES
+363 KEIDEALEKCKES

-386 RLNLAL
+386 RLDLAL

-440 KIHSLMD
+440 KIHSLMN
-447 REEVQNTKEW
+447 REEVQNIKEW

-506 THLPNPHCIVFD
+506 TSLPNPHCIVFD

-534 DAISAHGIVKTLKGE
+534 DAISRHGIVKTLKGE
-549 RQASPDLVSGGVK
+549 RYVNPDVLSGGAK
-562 ISKQYVVE
+562 ISEQYVVE

-579 YDEVNELFY
+579 YDEINRLLGGF
-588 KQWTSEEDAIIL
+588 WTEEEDNILREFYPTEWVAGCIKRLNRTSQAIQSRAKYLGIGKKIYKWTEEE
-600 DTYPKEGAEG
+600 DSIIKKYYPKEGG
-610 CLRLLQN
+610 DVYLRLKN
-617 RTKQKIVGR
+617 RTYNTVMGR
-626 ASFLGVGNYRNKK
+626 ASALGIGYDNEENKK
-639 VICLETR
+639 WTE
-646 EVFDTTVDAGKKF
+646 EEDTILKENYIKLGK
-659 DVGGENITACCKGRA
+659 NIINLLPGR
-674 KSIKGYHF
+674 
-682 AYFNE
+682 
-687 YVDWSDERKNQY
+687 
-699 FNKIPRGKKVI
+699 
-710 CLETKEI
+710 
-717 FNDATEA
+717 
-724 GTKFGIPVPYIR
+724 KFG
-736 NCCNGKQES
+736 S
-745 ALGYHFSY
+745 
-753 KNIYDFWDEEQ
+753 
-764 KNKYFNMEPLPKE
+764 
-777 KQVIC
+777 
-782 LETKEIF
+782 
-789 ISAKKAGE
+789 
-797 KFNICHSNITACCR
+797 
-811 KRVEVAG
+811 
-818 GFHWAYFNDYITWNK
+818 
-833 EKQDIYL
+833 
-840 GKKPVPQSKEIIC
+840 II
-853 LETKEIFNKIID
+853 
-865 ASKKF
+865 
-870 NIGSIAIVM
+870 
-879 NCKNKSKAAGGY
+879 
-891 HFAYLNDYNSW
+891 
-902 DSERQNEYFGKE
+902 
-914 RVNLDRRVICL
+914 
-925 ETKEIFENATR
+925 TR
-936 AEEKFGFCHGSVSSC
+936 AHKIG
-951 CKEKTRSVGG
+951 
-961 YHFAY
+961 
-966 ITTYNLL
+966 I
-973 DNDSRNKYFGKSPN
+973 
-987 PGKRKIRCVE
+987 KRRDLPIRCVE
-997 TSVVFESIST
+997 NGKIFNSIKEAT
-1007 AERETGITTICYA
+1007 EFAG
-1020 LQDCEKRTAGG
+1020 LQSGACIRKCCKGEFKTAGG
-1031 YHWEYVEDDDS
+1031 YHWEYVEENGG
-1042 IV
+1042 

>member
-1 MSYREYCKYLQDKY
+1 MNYREYFQCSTMTYREYCKYLQDKY
-15 GVPQN
+15 GIPNN
-20 SYYNEQYNK
+20 SYYDEQYNK

-50 NLSNKEVAKSC
+50 NLCNKEVAKSC
-61 DFSYQL
+61 DFNYQL

-118 IPEQPSKKYV
+118 VPEQPSKKYV
-128 IDCFDRVKDDF
+128 IDCFNRVKDDF

-156 KERLVSVVLS
+156 KERLISVVLS
-166 GDDKHFNEESKIYS
+166 GDSKYFNEESKIYS

-314 ATPLCDSGKKNI
+314 ATPLCDGGKKNI
-326 ADIFFKDCTVVGYD
+326 ADIFFEDCTVVGYD

-392 NNTPTLKEIITSNM
+392 NNTPALKEIITSNM

-440 KIHSLMD
+440 KIHSLMN
-447 REEVQNTKEW
+447 REEVQNIKEW

-506 THLPNPHCIVFD
+506 ASLPNPHCIVFD

-534 DAISAHGIVKTLKGE
+534 DAISRHGIVKTLKGE
-549 RQASPDLVSGGVK
+549 RQVSSDLLSGGAK

-579 YDEVNELFY
+579 YDEINGLFY
-588 KQWTSEEDAIIL
+588 KCWTEEEDDIIKKY
-600 DTYPKEGAEG
+600 YPTEGAKG
-610 CLRLLQN
+610 CMKRLPK
-617 RTKQKIVGR
+617 RTKQAIVGR
-626 ASFLGVGNYRNKK
+626 ASSLGVGNYRNKK

-646 EVFDTTVDAGKKF
+646 EVF
-659 DVGGENITACCKGRA
+659 N
-674 KSIKGYHF
+674 SIKEASEHY
-682 AYFNE
+682 N
-687 YVDWSDERKNQY
+687 SDVQSCLSGRQ
-699 FNKIPRGKKVI
+699 KV
-710 CLETKEI
+710 
-717 FNDATEA
+717 AA
-724 GTKFGIPVPYIR
+724 GR
-736 NCCNGKQES
+736 
-745 ALGYHFSY
+745 
-753 KNIYDFWDEEQ
+753 
-764 KNKYFNMEPLPKE
+764 
-777 KQVIC
+777 
-782 LETKEIF
+782 
-789 ISAKKAGE
+789 
-797 KFNICHSNITACCR
+797 
-811 KRVEVAG
+811 
-818 GFHWAYFNDYITWNK
+818 HWALLEDYNLWERERQDEYFGNAS
-833 EKQDIYL
+833 L
-840 GKKPVPQSKEIIC
+840 MRVKEIIC
-853 LETKEIFNKIID
+853 LETKKIFKNAKE
-865 ASKKF
+865 ASKK
-870 NIGSIAIVM
+870 IGCRNSDISACCRGIQ
-879 NCKNKSKAAGGY
+879 KSVAGY
-891 HFAYLNDYNSW
+891 HFAFLSDYNSW
-902 DSERQNEYFGKE
+902 NKEKQDRFLGKE
-914 RVNLDRRVICL
+914 PLSKKIICL
-925 ETKEIFENATR
+925 ETKEMFDSAVDADKIFNI
-936 AEEKFGFCHGSVSSC
+936 GSSC
-951 CKEKTRSVGG
+951 IRNCCRGAQSSVKG

-966 ITTYNLL
+966 VSDYISWDIQKQNEH
-973 DNDSRNKYFGKSPN
+973 FGK
-987 PGKRKIRCVE
+987 KRLPKIKKVRCVE
-997 TSVVFESIST
+997 TCVIYKSASEAAV
-1007 AERETGITTICYA
+1007 ATGLNKGA
-1020 LQDCEKRTAGG
+1020 LYYVLNGKCKTAGG
-1031 YHWEYVEDDDS
+1031 YHWEYVEEENEEERRKES
-1042 IV
+1042 E

>member
-1 MSYREYCKYLQDKY
+1 MNYQEYFKCSTMTYREYCKYLQDKY
-15 GVPQN
+15 GIPKN
-20 SYYNEQYNK
+20 SYYNEQYNT
-29 NRNSRTSEGLV
+29 NRNENSRTSEGLV

-118 IPEQPSKKYV
+118 VPEQQPKDYV
-128 IDCFDRVKDDF
+128 INCFNRVKDDF
-139 ITYKYLISRFLS
+139 ITYKYLISRFLG
-151 NNDVQ
+151 NNDIP
-156 KERLVSVVLS
+156 KESLVNVVLS
-166 GDDKHFNEESKIYS
+166 GDNKYFNEESKIYS

-251 EIYSPV
+251 EIYSPIV
-257 VSTIS
+257 NTIS

-269 AETFDYSK
+269 TETFDYSK

-314 ATPLCDSGKKNI
+314 ATPLCDGGKKNI
-326 ADIFFKDCTVVGYD
+326 ADIFFKDCTVVGYN
-340 AIEGIKAGVLHP
+340 AIEGIKNGVLHP
-352 VSYVCSFYTKP
+352 VSYVSSFYTKP

-440 KIHSLMD
+440 KIHSLMN
-447 REEVQNTKEW
+447 REEVQNIKEW

-506 THLPNPHCIVFD
+506 TSLPNPHCIVFD

-534 DAISAHGIVKTLKGE
+534 DAISRHGIVKTLKGE
-549 RQASPDLVSGGVK
+549 RYVNPDVLSGGAK
-562 ISKQYVVE
+562 ISEQYVVE

-579 YDEVNELFY
+579 YDEVNKLLGGFWTEEEDSILREFYPIEGVAGCALRLKGRTQESIKGRAKRIEIKSIFHYEVAHKVIRIKPDTQEIKKYTTIKEAEQEGFSRGGVIQCCQRKMQKSGGYYWAYEEDFDENWEPVEMSFERNSNSWSEEEIEIIKKYYPIEGSTGCVKRLKNRKVGAVNTLAKKIGIKYIGDLWQPEEVDIIKKYYPTEGLRGCAKRLSKRTPQSILSRASKLGVNLDALWSENELELLKYYYPLNGAKGCEKYLPKKTISQISY
-588 KQWTSEEDAIIL
+588 KAQILKLTSPISNKNRQWTPEEDEIIKANYSKDRTDLTDLIPNKSKGAIQSRASIL
-600 DTYPKEGAEG
+600 GVKVINNWTEEEIKWMQDNSYLYTKEELIDKTGKSWLQIKRILKKYGLKYCTEIVKWTEEEDNIIKKYYPKEGG
-610 CLRLLQN
+610 NVYLRLKN
-617 RTKQKIVGR
+617 RTYNTVMGR
-626 ASFLGVGNYRNKK
+626 AS
-639 VICLETR
+639 
-646 EVFDTTVDAGKKF
+646 
-659 DVGGENITACCKGRA
+659 
-674 KSIKGYHF
+674 
-682 AYFNE
+682 
-687 YVDWSDERKNQY
+687 
-699 FNKIPRGKKVI
+699 
-710 CLETKEI
+710 
-717 FNDATEA
+717 
-724 GTKFGIPVPYIR
+724 
-736 NCCNGKQES
+736 
-745 ALGYHFSY
+745 ALGI
-753 KNIYDFWDEEQ
+753 KYD
-764 KNKYFNMEPLPKE
+764 N
-777 KQVIC
+777 
-782 LETKEIF
+782 
-789 ISAKKAGE
+789 
-797 KFNICHSNITACCR
+797 
-811 KRVEVAG
+811 
-818 GFHWAYFNDYITWNK
+818 
-833 EKQDIYL
+833 
-840 GKKPVPQSKEIIC
+840 
-853 LETKEIFNKIID
+853 
-865 ASKKF
+865 
-870 NIGSIAIVM
+870 
-879 NCKNKSKAAGGY
+879 
-891 HFAYLNDYNSW
+891 
-902 DSERQNEYFGKE
+902 
-914 RVNLDRRVICL
+914 
-925 ETKEIFENATR
+925 
-936 AEEKFGFCHGSVSSC
+936 EEK
-951 CKEKTRSVGG
+951 
-961 YHFAY
+961 
-966 ITTYNLL
+966 
-973 DNDSRNKYFGKSPN
+973 
-987 PGKRKIRCVE
+987 
-997 TSVVFESIST
+997 
-1007 AERETGITTICYA
+1007 
-1020 LQDCEKRTAGG
+1020 
-1031 YHWEYVEDDDS
+1031 
-1042 IV
+1042 

>member
-1 MSYREYCKYLQDKY
+1 MNYQEYFKCSTMTYREYCKYLQDKY
-15 GVPQN
+15 GIPNN
-20 SYYNEQYNK
+20 SYYDEQYNK

-50 NLSNKEVAKSC
+50 NLCNKEVAKSC

-118 IPEQPSKKYV
+118 VPEQSSKKYV
-128 IDCFDRVKDDF
+128 IDCFNRVKDDF

-151 NNDVQ
+151 NNDVP
-156 KERLVSVVLS
+156 KESLISVVLS
-166 GDDKHFNEESKIYS
+166 GNDRYFNEESKIYS

-257 VSTIS
+257 VNTVS

-314 ATPLCDSGKKNI
+314 ATPLCDGGKKNI

-352 VSYVCSFYTKP
+352 VSYVSSFYTKP

-386 RLNLAL
+386 RLDLAL

-440 KIHSLMD
+440 KIHSLMN
-447 REEVQNTKEW
+447 REEVQNIKEW
-457 FSNTDSGY
+457 FSNTDGGY

-506 THLPNPHCIVFD
+506 TSLPNPHCIVFD

-527 EFTARLA
+527 DFTARLA
-534 DAISAHGIVKTLKGE
+534 DAISRHGIVKTLKGE
-549 RQASPDLVSGGVK
+549 RQVNPDVLSGGAK
-562 ISKQYVVE
+562 ISEQYVVE

-579 YDEVNELFY
+579 YDEINAYFNNS
-588 KQWTSEEDAIIL
+588 WTEEEDEIIKKY
-600 DTYPKEGAEG
+600 YPTEGVKG
-610 CLRLLQN
+610 CVKHLPN
-617 RTKQKIVGR
+617 RTKSAIKHR
-626 ASFLGVGNYRNKK
+626 AANLGV
-639 VICLETR
+639 I
-646 EVFDTTVDAGKKF
+646 
-659 DVGGENITACCKGRA
+659 
-674 KSIKGYHF
+674 
-682 AYFNE
+682 FN
-687 YVDWSDERKNQY
+687 N
-699 FNKIPRGKKVI
+699 KKVI
-710 CLETKEI
+710 CLETKEV
-717 FNDATEA
+717 FNNASEA
-724 GTKFGIPVPYIR
+724 SK
-736 NCCNGKQES
+736 
-745 ALGYHFSY
+745 
-753 KNIYDFWDEEQ
+753 
-764 KNKYFNMEPLPKE
+764 
-777 KQVIC
+777 
-782 LETKEIF
+782 
-789 ISAKKAGE
+789 
-797 KFNICHSNITACCR
+797 KFNISGPAHIGSCCKGER
-811 KRVEVAG
+811 GSAG
-818 GFHWAYFNDYITWNK
+818 GYHWAYVDDYNSWN
-833 EKQDIYL
+833 EDKQCTYL
-840 GKKPVPQSKEIIC
+840 DKKPVPQSKEIIC

-865 ASKKF
+865 ASKKL
-870 NIGSIAIVM
+870 NIVYATIVRS
-879 NCKNKSKAAGGY
+879 CKNKGEMAGGGY
-891 HFAYLNDYNSW
+891 HWAYLVDFLSW
-902 DSERQNEYFGKE
+902 DEEKQNQYFGNSSIKN
-914 RVNLDRRVICL
+914 NLKVICL
-925 ETKEIFENATR
+925 ETKEVFDSATE
-936 AEEKFGFCHGSVSSC
+936 ANKKFNIKGSGSIGAC
-951 CKEKTRSVGG
+951 C
-961 YHFAY
+961 
-966 ITTYNLL
+966 I
-973 DNDSRNKYFGKSPN
+973 GKK
-987 PGKRKIRCVE
+987 GR
-997 TSVVFESIST
+997 
-1007 AERETGITTICYA
+1007 G
-1020 LQDCEKRTAGG
+1020 TAGG
-1031 YHWEYVEDDDS
+1031 YHWAFLFDYNSWGEEKQNQYFGKKPIIKEKKVICLETKEVFDSAMEASKKFNTNCYGNICACCRGERGSANGYHWAYVDDYNS
-1042 IV
+1042 WNTEKQNEHFGKSQY